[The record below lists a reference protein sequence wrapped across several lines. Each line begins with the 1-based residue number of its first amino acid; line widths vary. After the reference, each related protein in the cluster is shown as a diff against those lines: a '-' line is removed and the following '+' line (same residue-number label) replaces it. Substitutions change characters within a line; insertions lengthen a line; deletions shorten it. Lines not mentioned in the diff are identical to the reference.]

1 MWVNSKQAAEI
12 LGVNNKSVEKAA
24 FRATKSC
31 KKFCTIK
38 CHLCHFTY
46 TDGIGRGGKTL
57 QIWIDDDLINNKNSE
72 ISPAGAFA
80 LTDSKNVK
88 AAASGITESARRLNF
103 TQGEDD
109 GKGLCHRANHRG
121 DQAQGGK
128 LDGLRQ
134 GVCDAFGGREKE
146 QKANANMLGN
156 NRLVTRD
163 RKGNKGVIGGNNA
176 MDASD
181 SVDIW
186 SGNGGDFGAGF
197 ANAGDRRDQEQTQIN
212 QNERIN
218 DGYEHR
224 DIGADV
230 YDTCAGSETNRS
242 PLPLWQINEQGE
254 ASAYIKAHAGDGLH
268 QCEGNPVY
276 QLRFQARSES
286 QRGAE
291 RGAVKGV
298 GDEDNHSSEK
308 RQSQDEAQNERGRA
322 SMRERIYADKRLCAS
337 DGGSLVHG
345 PETHYQHNTP
355 LPQIYETRGESET
368 QKAGDRGSYAEL
380 NLSGAGETNSPATL
394 CLPQA
399 KTDAQIRVELSK
411 TRKGLEAQQKEM
423 ILKEYARAKAKGVKV
438 VQFIEYINN
447 HRMYSVNLTQNKLFA
462 WQRAYEAEGIEG
474 LVDGRTS
481 HKENQIEAY
490 GLEDKFI
497 ELIFASNK
505 RIDAAAICQKLNEY
519 LAVKDA
525 LDVDLLANTY
535 AKRKTPITVS
545 AVRRRIKKWQN
556 DNPLADVVR
565 RHGVDKARGMKQP
578 AIGDMNW
585 NITSINQVVEIDA
598 TSLDMICINTTL
610 AKMLGMSEDE
620 AKKLQKRFCIISIID
635 VYSHVRVYQIC
646 ESENSLA
653 VQRCLAKYILRYGK
667 PAVIRGDNGKAF
679 LSGAVQ
685 SAVIELG
692 IEYHA
697 VTPYS
702 GWKKPF
708 VERNFGVLQSN
719 FTAALAGYIG
729 SCVAERVGLEGLY
742 GKADKRAKKGEKTR
756 LENLMSLEE
765 VTALLD
771 MYAEGTINNTA
782 FGKDKKLP
790 RELYDEKVEEA
801 VYMHEY
807 EVMALIGGI
816 KTVKGGNKK
825 GIQYLGDTYVFSGL
839 FRYSQISFSINL
851 NNISQLF
858 VFNENRDF
866 IGMAVNNKEGVTKEQ
881 AKAEVKLF
889 EKELREAQKRVEKA
903 RVAMSKDKVGVIKVS
918 YEHLPRA
925 KYPMPKAANNAVGEM
940 IKTQAE
946 KAANLMRNG
955 QISDAM
961 LQNAAKPKKKKRS
974 GGYVEN
980 MMRKRA

>member
-24 FRATKSC
+24 FRATKSY

-57 QIWIDDDLINNKNSE
+57 QIWIDDDLINDKNSE
-72 ISPAGAFA
+72 ISRA
-80 LTDSKNVK
+80 DK
-88 AAASGITESARRLNF
+88 ASAVNLVNTASVRPLNF
-103 TQGEDD
+103 TNGESD
-109 GKGLCHRANHRG
+109 GDIYA
-121 DQAQGGK
+121 DTK
-128 LDGLRQ
+128 LDAR
-134 GVCDAFGGREKE
+134 
-146 QKANANMLGN
+146 
-156 NRLVTRD
+156 
-163 RKGNKGVIGGNNA
+163 
-176 MDASD
+176 D
-181 SVDIW
+181 SVDIRGRN
-186 SGNGGDFGAGF
+186 SGVFGGGLANTGA
-197 ANAGDRRDQEQTQIN
+197 RRDQEQTQIN

-218 DGYEHR
+218 DG
-224 DIGADV
+224 DIPRVASTDA

-268 QCEGNPVY
+268 QCEGNPVHE
-276 QLRFQARSES
+276 LRFQTGSES
-286 QRGAE
+286 QRGPN
-291 RGAVKGV
+291 GIAVK
-298 GDEDNHSSEK
+298 
-308 RQSQDEAQNERGRA
+308 DEAIECEVVEQ
-322 SMRERIYADKRLCAS
+322 
-337 DGGSLVHG
+337 GG
-345 PETHYQHNTP
+345 
-355 LPQIYETRGESET
+355 
-368 QKAGDRGSYAEL
+368 L
-380 NLSGAGETNSPATL
+380 NLGGVNAANLPATL
-394 CLPQA
+394 CLPQT

-411 TRKGLEAQQKEM
+411 TKKGLEAQQKEM
-423 ILKEYARAKAKGVKV
+423 ILKEYARAKSKGVKV
-438 VQFIEYINN
+438 VQFIEYINSN
-447 HRMYSVNLTQNKLFA
+447 RMYCINLTQNKLFA
-462 WQRAYEAEGIEG
+462 WQRVYEAEGIEG

-610 AKMLGMSEDE
+610 AKMLGMSEDD

-635 VYSHVRVYQIC
+635 VYSHVRVYQMC

-685 SAVIELG
+685 SAVTELG

-790 RELYDEKVEEA
+790 RELYDEKAEEA

-807 EVMALIGGI
+807 EVMALVGGI

-851 NNISQLF
+851 NNTSQLF
-858 VFNENRDF
+858 VFNEKRDF

-961 LQNAAKPKKKKRS
+961 LQNVAKPKREKRS

>member
-1 MWVNSKQAAEI
+1 MWVNSKQAAEFLRVKYETI
-12 LGVNNKSVEKAA
+12 KKTTQRAEKAG
-24 FRATKSC
+24 
-31 KKFCTIK
+31 KKFCTINGQN
-38 CHLCHFTY
+38 CLFSRIN
-46 TDGIGRGGKTL
+46 GNVGGAAGKTL
-57 QIWIDDDLINNKNSE
+57 QIWIDDDLINDKNSE
-72 ISPAGAFA
+72 ISQAG
-80 LTDSKNVK
+80 K
-88 AAASGITESARRLNF
+88 ASRVSWENDACARLLNF
-103 TQGEDD
+103 TNAESD
-109 GKGLCHRANHRG
+109 GDIYA
-121 DQAQGGK
+121 DTK
-128 LDGLRQ
+128 LDAR
-134 GVCDAFGGREKE
+134 
-146 QKANANMLGN
+146 
-156 NRLVTRD
+156 
-163 RKGNKGVIGGNNA
+163 
-176 MDASD
+176 D
-181 SVDIW
+181 SVDIRGRN
-186 SGNGGDFGAGF
+186 SGVFGAGF
-197 ANAGDRRDQEQTQIN
+197 ANTGDRRDQKQTQIS
-212 QNERIN
+212 QNERMN
-218 DGYEHR
+218 DG
-224 DIGADV
+224 DIPRVASADV

-242 PLPLWQINEQGE
+242 PLPLWQINERGE
-254 ASAYIKAHAGDGLH
+254 AKAYSDAYAGDGLH
-268 QCEGNPVY
+268 QCEGNPVHD
-276 QLRFQARSES
+276 LRFQAWSES
-286 QRGAE
+286 QRGAN
-291 RGAVKGV
+291 GIAVK
-298 GDEDNHSSEK
+298 
-308 RQSQDEAQNERGRA
+308 DEAVEC
-322 SMRERIYADKRLCAS
+322 EVVES
-337 DGGSLVHG
+337 DG
-345 PETHYQHNTP
+345 
-355 LPQIYETRGESET
+355 
-368 QKAGDRGSYAEL
+368 L
-380 NLSGAGETNSPATL
+380 NLSASSAANLPATL
-394 CLPQA
+394 CLPQT

-411 TRKGLEAQQKEM
+411 TKKGLEAQQKEM
-423 ILKEYARAKAKGVKV
+423 ILKEYARAKSKGVKV
-438 VQFIEYINN
+438 AQFIEYINN

-462 WQRAYEAEGIEG
+462 WQRAYETEGIEG
-474 LVDGRTS
+474 LVDGRAS
-481 HKENQIEAY
+481 RKQSLIEAY
-490 GLEDKFI
+490 GLEDKFN
-497 ELIFASNK
+497 ELILASNK

-545 AVRRRIKKWQN
+545 AVYRYVQKWRN

-610 AKMLGMSEDE
+610 AKMLGMSEDD

-635 VYSHVRVYQIC
+635 VYSHVRVYQMC

-685 SAVIELG
+685 SAVRELG

-742 GKADKRAKKGEKTR
+742 GKADKRVKKGEKTR

-765 VTALLD
+765 VTTLLD

-807 EVMALIGGI
+807 EVMALVGGI

-851 NNISQLF
+851 NNTSQLF
-858 VFNENRDF
+858 VFNEKRDF

-961 LQNAAKPKKKKRS
+961 IQNAAKPKREKRS

>member
-12 LGVNNKSVEKAA
+12 LGVTDRAIQKSVLK
-24 FRATKSC
+24 FNSQN
-31 KKFCTIK
+31 KKFCVVKSNI
-38 CHLCHFTY
+38 LNFTY

-57 QIWIDDDLINNKNSE
+57 QIWIDDDLINDKNGE
-72 ISPAGAFA
+72 ISQAG
-80 LTDSKNVK
+80 K
-88 AAASGITESARRLNF
+88 ASAENLVNTASVRPLNF
-103 TQGEDD
+103 TSS
-109 GKGLCHRANHRG
+109 K
-121 DQAQGGK
+121 
-128 LDGLRQ
+128 
-134 GVCDAFGGREKE
+134 
-146 QKANANMLGN
+146 
-156 NRLVTRD
+156 
-163 RKGNKGVIGGNNA
+163 
-176 MDASD
+176 
-181 SVDIW
+181 
-186 SGNGGDFGAGF
+186 
-197 ANAGDRRDQEQTQIN
+197 
-212 QNERIN
+212 RIN
-218 DGYEHR
+218 DGYEHKTAGYGTNGGEYNG
-224 DIGADV
+224 I
-230 YDTCAGSETNRS
+230 DTRGNGGRTSDGRNQRS
-242 PLPLWQINEQGE
+242 DASDSSYAKDDEQGE
-254 ASAYIKAHAGDGLH
+254 AKAYSDAYARDGVYECANNEQRGLRLQAGG
-268 QCEGNPVY
+268 
-276 QLRFQARSES
+276 ES
-286 QRGAE
+286 Q
-291 RGAVKGV
+291 GV
-298 GDEDNHSSEK
+298 ANGIALK
-308 RQSQDEAQNERGRA
+308 DEAVEC
-322 SMRERIYADKRLCAS
+322 EVIE
-337 DGGSLVHG
+337 DGMG
-345 PETHYQHNTP
+345 T
-355 LPQIYETRGESET
+355 
-368 QKAGDRGSYAEL
+368 
-380 NLSGAGETNSPATL
+380 NLSGAGGVNLPATL

-411 TRKGLEAQQKEM
+411 TKKGLEAQQKEM

-438 VQFIEYINN
+438 VQFIEYINSN
-447 HRMYSVNLTQNKLFA
+447 RMYCINLTQNKLFA

-497 ELIFASNK
+497 ELILASNK

-610 AKMLGMSEDE
+610 AKMLGMSEDD

-635 VYSHVRVYQIC
+635 VYSHVRVYQMC

-653 VQRCLAKYILRYGK
+653 VQRCLAKYIIRYGK

-685 SAVIELG
+685 SAVRELG

-807 EVMALIGGI
+807 EVMALVGGI

-839 FRYSQISFSINL
+839 FRYSQISFSVNL
-851 NNISQLF
+851 NNTSQLF
-858 VFNENRDF
+858 VFNEKRDF

-961 LQNAAKPKKKKRS
+961 LQNAAKPKKEKRS

>member
-12 LGVNNKSVEKAA
+12 LGVKYDALAKSVKRAEK
-24 FRATKSC
+24 TG

-38 CHLCHFTY
+38 PNILGFSY
-46 TDGIGRGGKTL
+46 TDGVGRGGKTL
-57 QIWIDDDLINNKNSE
+57 QIWIDDDLINDKNSE
-72 ISPAGAFA
+72 ISRA
-80 LTDSKNVK
+80 DK
-88 AAASGITESARRLNF
+88 ASAVNLVNTAVRPLNF
-103 TQGEDD
+103 TSS
-109 GKGLCHRANHRG
+109 K
-121 DQAQGGK
+121 
-128 LDGLRQ
+128 
-134 GVCDAFGGREKE
+134 
-146 QKANANMLGN
+146 
-156 NRLVTRD
+156 
-163 RKGNKGVIGGNNA
+163 
-176 MDASD
+176 
-181 SVDIW
+181 
-186 SGNGGDFGAGF
+186 
-197 ANAGDRRDQEQTQIN
+197 
-212 QNERIN
+212 RIN
-218 DGYEHR
+218 DGYEHKTVGYGTNVGEYNG
-224 DIGADV
+224 I
-230 YDTCAGSETNRS
+230 DTRGNGGRTSDGRNQRS
-242 PLPLWQINEQGE
+242 DASDSSYEQDDERGE
-254 ASAYIKAHAGDGLH
+254 AKAYSDAYAGDGIYECQDNWQRGLW
-268 QCEGNPVY
+268 
-276 QLRFQARSES
+276 LQARSEN
-286 QRGAE
+286 QGVAN
-291 RGAVKGV
+291 GIAVK
-298 GDEDNHSSEK
+298 
-308 RQSQDEAQNERGRA
+308 DEAVEC
-322 SMRERIYADKRLCAS
+322 EVIE
-337 DGGSLVHG
+337 DGMG
-345 PETHYQHNTP
+345 T
-355 LPQIYETRGESET
+355 
-368 QKAGDRGSYAEL
+368 
-380 NLSGAGETNSPATL
+380 NLSGAGGVNLPATL

-399 KTDAQIRVELSK
+399 KTDAQIRIELSK
-411 TRKGLEAQQKEM
+411 TKKGLEAQQKEM

-481 HKENQIEAY
+481 HKEKQIEAY

-610 AKMLGMSEDE
+610 AKMLGMSEDD

-635 VYSHVRVYQIC
+635 VYSHVRVYQMC

-685 SAVIELG
+685 SAVTELG

-742 GKADKRAKKGEKTR
+742 GKADKRVKKGEKTR

-807 EVMALIGGI
+807 EVMALVGGI

-851 NNISQLF
+851 NNTSQLF

-925 KYPMPKAANNAVGEM
+925 KYPMPRAANNAVGEM

-961 LQNAAKPKKKKRS
+961 LQNAVKPKREKRS

>member
-12 LGVNNKSVEKAA
+12 LSVNNKSVEKAA

-57 QIWIDDDLINNKNSE
+57 QIWIDDDLINDKNSE

-109 GKGLCHRANHRG
+109 GRGLCHRANHRG
-121 DQAQGGK
+121 DQTQGGK
-128 LDGLRQ
+128 LNGVCE
-134 GVCDAFGGREKE
+134 GVCDAFGRREKE
-146 QKANANMLGN
+146 QKANANMLEN
-156 NRLVTRD
+156 NRLVARD
-163 RKGNKGVIGGNNA
+163 RKDNKGVIGGNNA

-181 SVDIW
+181 SVDIRG
-186 SGNGGDFGAGF
+186 GNGGVFGLGF
-197 ANAGDRRDQEQTQIN
+197 AHTSSGRHQEQTQIN

-218 DGYEHR
+218 DANRGDGRNQRSGDASDSSYEQ
-224 DIGADV
+224 
-230 YDTCAGSETNRS
+230 YY
-242 PLPLWQINEQGE
+242 EQGE
-254 ASAYIKAHAGDGLH
+254 ARAYSGTDETDGVY
-268 QCEGNPVY
+268 QREGNDSRGV
-276 QLRFQARSES
+276 RVSHRGES
-286 QRGAE
+286 QRGAN
-291 RGAVKGV
+291 GIAVK
-298 GDEDNHSSEK
+298 
-308 RQSQDEAQNERGRA
+308 DEAIECEAVEQ
-322 SMRERIYADKRLCAS
+322 
-337 DGGSLVHG
+337 GG
-345 PETHYQHNTP
+345 
-355 LPQIYETRGESET
+355 
-368 QKAGDRGSYAEL
+368 L
-380 NLSGAGETNSPATL
+380 NLGGAGGVNLPATL

-411 TRKGLEAQQKEM
+411 TKKGLEAQQKEM
-423 ILKEYARAKAKGVKV
+423 ILKEYARAKSKGVKV
-438 VQFIEYINN
+438 AQFIEYINSN
-447 HRMYSVNLTQNKLFA
+447 RMYCINLTQNKLFA
-462 WQRAYEAEGIEG
+462 WQRAYETEGIEG
-474 LVDGRTS
+474 LVDGRAS
-481 HKENQIEAY
+481 RKQSQIEAY

-497 ELIFASNK
+497 ELIYASNK
-505 RIDAAAICQKLNEY
+505 RIDAAAICQKLNEH

-545 AVRRRIKKWQN
+545 AVYRYVQKWRN

-610 AKMLGMSEDE
+610 AKMLGMSEDD

-635 VYSHVRVYQIC
+635 VYSHVRVYQMC

-685 SAVIELG
+685 SAVRELG

-790 RELYDEKVEEA
+790 RELYDEKAKEA

-807 EVMALIGGI
+807 EVMALVGGI

-858 VFNENRDF
+858 VFNEKREF

-961 LQNAAKPKKKKRS
+961 LQNAAKPKKEKRS

>member
-12 LGVNNKSVEKAA
+12 LGVKYDALAKSVKRAEK
-24 FRATKSC
+24 TG

-38 CHLCHFTY
+38 PNILGFSY

-57 QIWIDDDLINNKNSE
+57 QIWIDDDLINDKNSE
-72 ISPAGAFA
+72 ISRA
-80 LTDSKNVK
+80 DK
-88 AAASGITESARRLNF
+88 ASAENLVNTAVRPLNF
-103 TQGEDD
+103 TNGESD
-109 GKGLCHRANHRG
+109 GDIYANTR
-121 DQAQGGK
+121 
-128 LDGLRQ
+128 LDAR
-134 GVCDAFGGREKE
+134 
-146 QKANANMLGN
+146 
-156 NRLVTRD
+156 
-163 RKGNKGVIGGNNA
+163 
-176 MDASD
+176 D
-181 SVDIW
+181 SVDIRG
-186 SGNGGDFGAGF
+186 GNGGVFGGGLASSG
-197 ANAGDRRDQEQTQIN
+197 ARRDQEQTQIN
-212 QNERIN
+212 SNQRTN
-218 DGYEHR
+218 DGYEHKTASYGT
-224 DIGADV
+224 DGGEYNGI
-230 YDTCAGSETNRS
+230 DTRGNGGRASDGRNQKSDASDSSYAKDDER
-242 PLPLWQINEQGE
+242 GE
-254 ASAYIKAHAGDGLH
+254 AKAYSDAYAGDG
-268 QCEGNPVY
+268 VY
-276 QLRFQARSES
+276 ECQDNRQRGLRLQARSQECP
-286 QRGAE
+286 GYDC
-291 RGAVKGV
+291 GAVKGV
-298 GDEDNHSSEK
+298 GDEDTNGSQRGQIL
-308 RQSQDEAQNERGRA
+308 RQGQMLTDGR
-322 SMRERIYADKRLCAS
+322 EGGQWVFGGERLCECAS
-337 DGGSLVHG
+337 HSMEYGYVRSSRTSSFPARAFAQEEENGRRAPVLDGNKEVVECEVIEDGMG
-345 PETHYQHNTP
+345 T
-355 LPQIYETRGESET
+355 
-368 QKAGDRGSYAEL
+368 
-380 NLSGAGETNSPATL
+380 NLSGAGEANLPATL
-394 CLPQA
+394 CLPQT

-411 TRKGLEAQQKEM
+411 TKKGLEAQQKEM

-438 VQFIEYINN
+438 AQFIEYINSN
-447 HRMYSVNLTQNKLFA
+447 RMYCINLTQNKLFA
-462 WQRAYEAEGIEG
+462 WQRVYEAEGIEG
-474 LVDGRTS
+474 LVDGRAS
-481 HKENQIEAY
+481 HKQSQIEAY
-490 GLEDKFI
+490 EVEDKLI
-497 ELIFASNK
+497 ELIYASNK
-505 RIDAAAICQKLNEY
+505 RIDAASICQKLNEY

-545 AVRRRIKKWQN
+545 AVYRYVQKWRI
-556 DNPLADVVR
+556 DNPVADAVR

-578 AIGDMNW
+578 AIGDMSW

-635 VYSHVRVYQIC
+635 VYSHVRVYQMC

-679 LSGAVQ
+679 LSDAVQ
-685 SAVIELG
+685 SAVRELG

-782 FGKDKKLP
+782 FGKNKKLP
-790 RELYDEKVEEA
+790 RELYDEKAEEA

-807 EVMALIGGI
+807 EVMALVGGI

-858 VFNENRDF
+858 VFNEKREF
-866 IGMAVNNKEGVTKEQ
+866 VGMAVSSKEGVTKEQ

-889 EKELREAQKRVEKA
+889 EKELRDAQKRVEKA
-903 RVAMSKDKVGVIKVS
+903 RVAMSKDKVGAIKVS

-925 KYPMPKAANNAVGEM
+925 KYPMPRAANNAVGEM

-946 KAANLMRNG
+946 KAANLIRNG

-961 LQNAAKPKKKKRS
+961 IQNASKPKKEKRS

>member
-12 LGVNNKSVEKAA
+12 LGVTDRAIQKSVLK
-24 FRATKSC
+24 FNSQN
-31 KKFCTIK
+31 KKFCVVKSNI
-38 CHLCHFTY
+38 LNFTY

-57 QIWIDDDLINNKNSE
+57 QIWIDDDLINDKSSE
-72 ISPAGAFA
+72 ISQVG
-80 LTDSKNVK
+80 K
-88 AAASGITESARRLNF
+88 ASRVNWENDARARLLNF
-103 TQGEDD
+103 TNGESD
-109 GKGLCHRANHRG
+109 G
-121 DQAQGGK
+121 DTK
-128 LDGLRQ
+128 LDAR
-134 GVCDAFGGREKE
+134 
-146 QKANANMLGN
+146 
-156 NRLVTRD
+156 
-163 RKGNKGVIGGNNA
+163 
-176 MDASD
+176 D
-181 SVDIW
+181 SVDIRG
-186 SGNGGDFGAGF
+186 GNGGVFGAGF
-197 ANAGDRRDQEQTQIN
+197 ANTGDRRDQKQTQIK
-212 QNERIN
+212 QNKRIN
-218 DGYEHR
+218 DGYEHKTAGYGT
-224 DIGADV
+224 DGGEYNGI
-230 YDTCAGSETNRS
+230 DTRGNGGRASDGRNQRSGDASDSSYAKDDERAEARTYSRAYETNGVYECQSDEQRG
-242 PLPLWQINEQGE
+242 LWLQSG
-254 ASAYIKAHAGDGLH
+254 G
-268 QCEGNPVY
+268 
-276 QLRFQARSES
+276 ES
-286 QRGAE
+286 QRGAN
-291 RGAVKGV
+291 GIALK
-298 GDEDNHSSEK
+298 
-308 RQSQDEAQNERGRA
+308 DEAVEC
-322 SMRERIYADKRLCAS
+322 EVIE
-337 DGGSLVHG
+337 DGMG
-345 PETHYQHNTP
+345 T
-355 LPQIYETRGESET
+355 
-368 QKAGDRGSYAEL
+368 
-380 NLSGAGETNSPATL
+380 NLSGAGGVNLPATL

-411 TRKGLEAQQKEM
+411 TKKGLEAQQKEM

-438 VQFIEYINN
+438 AQFIEYINSN
-447 HRMYSVNLTQNKLFA
+447 RMYCINLTQNKLFA

-490 GLEDKFI
+490 ELEDKFI
-497 ELIFASNK
+497 ELILASNK

-610 AKMLGMSEDE
+610 AKMLGMSEDD

-635 VYSHVRVYQIC
+635 VYSHVRVYQMC

-685 SAVIELG
+685 SAVRELG

-742 GKADKRAKKGEKTR
+742 GKADKRVKKGEKTR

-807 EVMALIGGI
+807 EVMALVGGI

-839 FRYSQISFSINL
+839 FRYSQISFSVNL
-851 NNISQLF
+851 NNTSQLF

-925 KYPMPKAANNAVGEM
+925 KYPMPRAANNAVGEM

-961 LQNAAKPKKKKRS
+961 LQNAAKPKREKRS

>member
-24 FRATKSC
+24 FRSKNAG

-38 CHLCHFTY
+38 SHICYFEY
-46 TDGIGRGGKTL
+46 IDGNRGGAAGKTL
-57 QIWIDDDLINNKNSE
+57 QIWIDDDLINDKNSE
-72 ISPAGAFA
+72 ISRAG
-80 LTDSKNVK
+80 K
-88 AAASGITESARRLNF
+88 ESRVSWENDACARLLNF
-103 TQGEDD
+103 TNAESDAD
-109 GKGLCHRANHRG
+109 IYA
-121 DQAQGGK
+121 DTK
-128 LDGLRQ
+128 LDARG
-134 GVCDAFGGREKE
+134 
-146 QKANANMLGN
+146 
-156 NRLVTRD
+156 
-163 RKGNKGVIGGNNA
+163 
-176 MDASD
+176 

-186 SGNGGDFGAGF
+186 SGNGGVFGAGF
-197 ANAGDRRDQEQTQIN
+197 AHTGDRRDQEQTQIN
-212 QNERIN
+212 QKNERIN
-218 DGYEHR
+218 DA
-224 DIGADV
+224 DIPRVASADV
-230 YDTCAGSETNRS
+230 YDTCAGSETNRP
-242 PLPLWQINEQGE
+242 PLPLWQINERGE
-254 ASAYIKAHAGDGLH
+254 AKAYSDAYAGDGLH
-268 QCEGNPVY
+268 QCEGNPVHD
-276 QLRFQARSES
+276 LRFQAWSES
-286 QRGAE
+286 QRGAN
-291 RGAVKGV
+291 GIAVK
-298 GDEDNHSSEK
+298 
-308 RQSQDEAQNERGRA
+308 DEAIECEVAEQ
-322 SMRERIYADKRLCAS
+322 
-337 DGGSLVHG
+337 GG
-345 PETHYQHNTP
+345 
-355 LPQIYETRGESET
+355 
-368 QKAGDRGSYAEL
+368 L
-380 NLSGAGETNSPATL
+380 NLSSAGAANLPATL
-394 CLPQA
+394 CLPQT

-411 TRKGLEAQQKEM
+411 TKKGLEAQQKEM

-490 GLEDKFI
+490 ELEDKFI
-497 ELIFASNK
+497 ELILASNK

-535 AKRKTPITVS
+535 AKRKTPVTVS

-610 AKMLGMSEDE
+610 AKMLGMSEDD

-635 VYSHVRVYQIC
+635 VYSHVRVYQMC

-685 SAVIELG
+685 SAVRELG

-742 GKADKRAKKGEKTR
+742 GKADKRVKKGEKTR

-807 EVMALIGGI
+807 EVMALVGGI

-851 NNISQLF
+851 NNTSQLF
-858 VFNENRDF
+858 VFNEKRDF

-925 KYPMPKAANNAVGEM
+925 KYPMPRAANNAVGEM

-961 LQNAAKPKKKKRS
+961 LQNASKPKREKRS

>member
-1 MWVNSKQAAEI
+1 MWVNSKRAAEI
-12 LGVNNKSVEKAA
+12 LGVSNKSVEKAA
-24 FRATKSC
+24 CRSKKSE

-38 CHLCHFTY
+38 SHICYFEY
-46 TDGIGRGGKTL
+46 IDGNRGGASGKTL
-57 QIWIDDDLINNKNSE
+57 QIWIDDDLINSKNSE
-72 ISPAGAFA
+72 ISPADVSA
-80 LTDSKNVK
+80 LVDSEGVK
-88 AAASGITESARRLNF
+88 AAGRATESVGRSNF
-103 TQGEDD
+103 TNGESD
-109 GKGLCHRANHRG
+109 G
-121 DQAQGGK
+121 DTK
-128 LDGLRQ
+128 LDAR
-134 GVCDAFGGREKE
+134 
-146 QKANANMLGN
+146 
-156 NRLVTRD
+156 
-163 RKGNKGVIGGNNA
+163 
-176 MDASD
+176 D
-181 SVDIW
+181 SVDIRG
-186 SGNGGDFGAGF
+186 GNGGVFGAGF
-197 ANAGDRRDQEQTQIN
+197 ANTGDRRDQKQTQIS
-212 QNERIN
+212 QNERMN
-218 DGYEHR
+218 DG
-224 DIGADV
+224 DIPRATSTDV
-230 YDTCAGSETNRS
+230 YDTCAGSETSRS

-268 QCEGNPVY
+268 QCEGNPVHE
-276 QLRFQARSES
+276 LRFQAWSES

-298 GDEDNHSSEK
+298 SDEGNHSSEK
-308 RQSQDEAQNERGRA
+308 KQSQDEAQDERGGAR
-322 SMRERIYADKRLCAS
+322 MRERIYADKRLCAS
-337 DGGSLVHG
+337 NGRGLVHG
-345 PETHYQHNTP
+345 RATHYQHNTP
-355 LPQIYETRGESET
+355 LPQIYEARGEGEKT
-368 QKAGDRGSYAEL
+368 KDVYRNGDAGL
-380 NLSGAGETNSPATL
+380 NLGGVPALCDNIVECEVIEQGGLNLPATL
-394 CLPQA
+394 CLPQT

-411 TRKGLEAQQKEM
+411 TKKGLEAQQKEM
-423 ILKEYARAKAKGVKV
+423 ILKEYARAKSKGVKV

-481 HKENQIEAY
+481 RKQNQIEAY
-490 GLEDKFI
+490 ELEDKFI
-497 ELIFASNK
+497 ELILASNK

-610 AKMLGMSEDE
+610 AKMLGMSEDD

-635 VYSHVRVYQIC
+635 VYSHVRVYQMC

-807 EVMALIGGI
+807 EVMALVGGI

-851 NNISQLF
+851 NNTSQLF
-858 VFNENRDF
+858 VFNEKRDF

-918 YEHLPRA
+918 YEYLPRA

-961 LQNAAKPKKKKRS
+961 LQNAAKPKKEKRS

>member
-12 LGVNNKSVEKAA
+12 LGVKYDALAKSVKRAEK
-24 FRATKSC
+24 TG

-38 CHLCHFTY
+38 PNILGFSY

-57 QIWIDDDLINNKNSE
+57 QIWIDDDLINSKNSE
-72 ISPAGAFA
+72 ISRA
-80 LTDSKNVK
+80 DK
-88 AAASGITESARRLNF
+88 ASAENLVNTASVRPLNF
-103 TQGEDD
+103 TNGESD
-109 GKGLCHRANHRG
+109 GDIYA
-121 DQAQGGK
+121 DTK
-128 LDGLRQ
+128 LDAR
-134 GVCDAFGGREKE
+134 
-146 QKANANMLGN
+146 
-156 NRLVTRD
+156 
-163 RKGNKGVIGGNNA
+163 
-176 MDASD
+176 D
-181 SVDIW
+181 SVDIRGRN
-186 SGNGGDFGAGF
+186 SGVFGAGF
-197 ANAGDRRDQEQTQIN
+197 ASTGDRRDQEQTQIN
-212 QNERIN
+212 QNERMN
-218 DGYEHR
+218 DG
-224 DIGADV
+224 DIPRVASADA
-230 YDTCAGSETNRS
+230 YDTCADSETNRS

-276 QLRFQARSES
+276 ELRFQTGSESES
-286 QRGAE
+286 QRGAN
-291 RGAVKGV
+291 GIAVK
-298 GDEDNHSSEK
+298 
-308 RQSQDEAQNERGRA
+308 DEAIECEVVEQ
-322 SMRERIYADKRLCAS
+322 
-337 DGGSLVHG
+337 GG
-345 PETHYQHNTP
+345 
-355 LPQIYETRGESET
+355 
-368 QKAGDRGSYAEL
+368 L
-380 NLSGAGETNSPATL
+380 NLSGAGGVNLPATL
-394 CLPQA
+394 CLPQT

-411 TRKGLEAQQKEM
+411 TKKGLEAQQKEM

-438 VQFIEYINN
+438 VQFIEYINSN
-447 HRMYSVNLTQNKLFA
+447 RMYCINLTQNKLFA

-610 AKMLGMSEDE
+610 AKMLGMSEDD

-635 VYSHVRVYQIC
+635 VYSHVRVYQMC

-685 SAVIELG
+685 SAVTELG

-742 GKADKRAKKGEKTR
+742 GKADKRVKKGEKTR

-807 EVMALIGGI
+807 EVMALVGGI

-839 FRYSQISFSINL
+839 FRYSQISFSVNL
-851 NNISQLF
+851 NNTSQLF
-858 VFNENRDF
+858 VFNEKRDF

-961 LQNAAKPKKKKRS
+961 LQNVAKPKREKRS

>member
-24 FRATKSC
+24 FRATKSY

-57 QIWIDDDLINNKNSE
+57 QIWIDDDLINDKNSE
-72 ISPAGAFA
+72 ISQAG
-80 LTDSKNVK
+80 K
-88 AAASGITESARRLNF
+88 ASRVNWENDARARLLNF
-103 TQGEDD
+103 TNGESD
-109 GKGLCHRANHRG
+109 GNT
-121 DQAQGGK
+121 K
-128 LDGLRQ
+128 LDAR
-134 GVCDAFGGREKE
+134 
-146 QKANANMLGN
+146 
-156 NRLVTRD
+156 
-163 RKGNKGVIGGNNA
+163 
-176 MDASD
+176 D
-181 SVDIW
+181 SVDIRG
-186 SGNGGDFGAGF
+186 GNGGVFGAGF
-197 ANAGDRRDQEQTQIN
+197 ANTGDRRDQKQTQIS
-212 QNERIN
+212 QNERMN
-218 DGYEHR
+218 DG
-224 DIGADV
+224 DIPRVASADA

-268 QCEGNPVY
+268 QCEGNPVHE
-276 QLRFQARSES
+276 LRFQTGSES
-286 QRGAE
+286 QRGPN
-291 RGAVKGV
+291 GIAVK
-298 GDEDNHSSEK
+298 
-308 RQSQDEAQNERGRA
+308 DEAIECEVVEQ
-322 SMRERIYADKRLCAS
+322 
-337 DGGSLVHG
+337 GG
-345 PETHYQHNTP
+345 
-355 LPQIYETRGESET
+355 
-368 QKAGDRGSYAEL
+368 L
-380 NLSGAGETNSPATL
+380 NLGGVNAANLPATL
-394 CLPQA
+394 CLPQT

-411 TRKGLEAQQKEM
+411 TKKGLEAQQKEM
-423 ILKEYARAKAKGVKV
+423 ILKEYARAKSKGVKV
-438 VQFIEYINN
+438 AQFIEYINSN
-447 HRMYSVNLTQNKLFA
+447 RMYCINLTQNKLFA
-462 WQRAYEAEGIEG
+462 WQRVYETEGIEG
-474 LVDGRTS
+474 LVDGRAS
-481 HKENQIEAY
+481 RKQSQIEAY

-497 ELIFASNK
+497 ELILASNK

-545 AVRRRIKKWQN
+545 AVYRYIQKWRN

-578 AIGDMNW
+578 AIGDINW

-610 AKMLGMSEDE
+610 AKMLGMNEDE

-635 VYSHVRVYQIC
+635 VYSHVRVYQMC

-685 SAVIELG
+685 SAVRELG

-729 SCVAERVGLEGLY
+729 SCVAERIALEGLY

-790 RELYDEKVEEA
+790 RELYDEKAEEA

-807 EVMALIGGI
+807 EVMALVGGI

-858 VFNENRDF
+858 VFNEKREF
-866 IGMAVNNKEGVTKEQ
+866 VGMAVNNKEGVTKEQ

-961 LQNAAKPKKKKRS
+961 LQNAAKPKKEKRS

>member
-57 QIWIDDDLINNKNSE
+57 QIWIDDDLINSKNSE
-72 ISPAGAFA
+72 ISPADAST
-80 LTDSKNVK
+80 LVDSENVK
-88 AAASGITESARRLNF
+88 AAASGITEGVGSLNF
-103 TQGEDD
+103 TQGESN
-109 GKGLCHRANHRG
+109 GST
-121 DQAQGGK
+121 K
-128 LDGLRQ
+128 LD
-134 GVCDAFGGREKE
+134 A
-146 QKANANMLGN
+146 
-156 NRLVTRD
+156 
-163 RKGNKGVIGGNNA
+163 
-176 MDASD
+176 
-181 SVDIW
+181 
-186 SGNGGDFGAGF
+186 SGNISIWGRDGSVFGDGFTGAG
-197 ANAGDRRDQEQTQIN
+197 NRRDQEQAQIN

-218 DGYEHR
+218 NGNKHR
-224 DIGADV
+224 ATSTDANDAYSGI
-230 YDTCAGSETNRS
+230 ETNRS
-242 PLPLWQINEQGE
+242 QLSLRQINEQGE
-254 ASAYIKAHAGDGLH
+254 ASTYSDALAGDGLH
-268 QCEGNPVY
+268 QCEGNAIHE
-276 QLRFQARSES
+276 LRLQAGSES
-286 QRGAE
+286 QRGAN
-291 RGAVKGV
+291 GIVIK
-298 GDEDNHSSEK
+298 
-308 RQSQDEAQNERGRA
+308 DEAIECEVVE
-322 SMRERIYADKRLCAS
+322 S
-337 DGGSLVHG
+337 GG
-345 PETHYQHNTP
+345 
-355 LPQIYETRGESET
+355 
-368 QKAGDRGSYAEL
+368 L
-380 NLSGAGETNSPATL
+380 NLGGANAANLPATL
-394 CLPQA
+394 CLPQT

-411 TRKGLEAQQKEM
+411 TKKGLEAQQKEM

-438 VQFIEYINN
+438 VQFIEYINSN
-447 HRMYSVNLTQNKLFA
+447 RMYCINLTQNKLFA
-462 WQRAYEAEGIEG
+462 WQRVYEAEGIEG

-497 ELIFASNK
+497 ELILASNK

-610 AKMLGMSEDE
+610 AKMLGMSEDD

-635 VYSHVRVYQIC
+635 VYSHVRVYQMC

-742 GKADKRAKKGEKTR
+742 GKADKKAKKGEKTR

-851 NNISQLF
+851 NNTSQLF

-925 KYPMPKAANNAVGEM
+925 KYPMPRAANNAVGEM

>member
-1 MWVNSKQAAEI
+1 MWINSKQAAEI

-72 ISPAGAFA
+72 ISQAG
-80 LTDSKNVK
+80 K
-88 AAASGITESARRLNF
+88 ASRVNWENDARARLLNF
-103 TQGEDD
+103 TNGEND
-109 GKGLCHRANHRG
+109 G
-121 DQAQGGK
+121 DTK
-128 LDGLRQ
+128 LDAR
-134 GVCDAFGGREKE
+134 
-146 QKANANMLGN
+146 
-156 NRLVTRD
+156 
-163 RKGNKGVIGGNNA
+163 
-176 MDASD
+176 D

-186 SGNGGDFGAGF
+186 SGNGGVFGAGF
-197 ANAGDRRDQEQTQIN
+197 ANTGDRRDQKQTQIK
-212 QNERIN
+212 QNERMN
-218 DGYEHR
+218 DG
-224 DIGADV
+224 DIPRVASADA
-230 YDTCAGSETNRS
+230 YDTCADSETNRS

-276 QLRFQARSES
+276 ELRFQTGSESES
-286 QRGAE
+286 QRGAN
-291 RGAVKGV
+291 GIAVK
-298 GDEDNHSSEK
+298 DETIECEVVE
-308 RQSQDEAQNERGRA
+308 Q
-322 SMRERIYADKRLCAS
+322 
-337 DGGSLVHG
+337 GG
-345 PETHYQHNTP
+345 
-355 LPQIYETRGESET
+355 
-368 QKAGDRGSYAEL
+368 L
-380 NLSGAGETNSPATL
+380 NLGGAGGVNLPATL
-394 CLPQA
+394 CLPQT

-411 TRKGLEAQQKEM
+411 TKKGLEAQQKEM
-423 ILKEYARAKAKGVKV
+423 ILKEYARAKSKGVKV
-438 VQFIEYINN
+438 AQFIEYINN

-462 WQRAYEAEGIEG
+462 WQRAYETEGIEG
-474 LVDGRTS
+474 LVDGRAS
-481 HKENQIEAY
+481 RKQSQIEAY

-497 ELIFASNK
+497 ELILASNK

-545 AVRRRIKKWQN
+545 AVYRYVQKWRN

-610 AKMLGMSEDE
+610 AKMLGMSEDD

-635 VYSHVRVYQIC
+635 VYSHVRVYQMC

-653 VQRCLAKYILRYGK
+653 VQRCLAKYIIRYGK

-685 SAVIELG
+685 SAVRELG

-742 GKADKRAKKGEKTR
+742 GKADKRVKKGEKTR

-807 EVMALIGGI
+807 EVMALVGGI

-851 NNISQLF
+851 NNTSQLF

-925 KYPMPKAANNAVGEM
+925 KYPMPRAANNAVGEM

-961 LQNAAKPKKKKRS
+961 LQNVAKPKREKRS

>member
-12 LGVNNKSVEKAA
+12 LGVKYETIKKATQRAEKSG
-24 FRATKSC
+24 
-31 KKFCTIK
+31 KKFCSIG
-38 CHLCHFTY
+38 CNISHFNY

-57 QIWIDDDLINNKNSE
+57 QIWIDDDLINDKSSE
-72 ISPAGAFA
+72 ISQAG
-80 LTDSKNVK
+80 K
-88 AAASGITESARRLNF
+88 ASRVSWENDARARLLNF
-103 TQGEDD
+103 TNGEND
-109 GKGLCHRANHRG
+109 G
-121 DQAQGGK
+121 DTK
-128 LDGLRQ
+128 LDAR
-134 GVCDAFGGREKE
+134 
-146 QKANANMLGN
+146 
-156 NRLVTRD
+156 
-163 RKGNKGVIGGNNA
+163 
-176 MDASD
+176 D

-186 SGNGGDFGAGF
+186 SGNGGVFGAGF
-197 ANAGDRRDQEQTQIN
+197 ASSGARRDQEQTQIK
-212 QNERIN
+212 QNKRIN
-218 DGYEHR
+218 DGYEHKTAGYGT
-224 DIGADV
+224 DGGEYNGI
-230 YDTCAGSETNRS
+230 DTRGNGGRASDGRNQRS
-242 PLPLWQINEQGE
+242 GDASDSSYAKDDERGE
-254 ASAYIKAHAGDGLH
+254 AKAYSDAYAGDG
-268 QCEGNPVY
+268 VY
-276 QLRFQARSES
+276 ECANNEQRGLWLQSRSES

-291 RGAVKGV
+291 RVAVKGV
-298 GDEDNHSSEK
+298 GDEDTNGSQRGQIL
-308 RQSQDEAQNERGRA
+308 RQGQMLTDGR
-322 SMRERIYADKRLCAS
+322 EGGQWVFGGERLCECAS
-337 DGGSLVHG
+337 HSMEYGHVRSSRTSSFPAGAFAQEEENGRRAPVLDGNKEVVECEVIEDGMG
-345 PETHYQHNTP
+345 T
-355 LPQIYETRGESET
+355 
-368 QKAGDRGSYAEL
+368 
-380 NLSGAGETNSPATL
+380 NLSVADETNLPATL
-394 CLPQA
+394 CLPQT

-411 TRKGLEAQQKEM
+411 TKKGLEAQQKEM
-423 ILKEYARAKAKGVKV
+423 ILKEYARAKSKGVKV
-438 VQFIEYINN
+438 VQFIEYINSN
-447 HRMYSVNLTQNKLFA
+447 RMYCINLTQNKLFA

-497 ELIFASNK
+497 ELILASNK

-610 AKMLGMSEDE
+610 AKMLGMSEDD

-635 VYSHVRVYQIC
+635 VYSHVRVYQMC

-685 SAVIELG
+685 SAVRELG

-742 GKADKRAKKGEKTR
+742 GKADKRVKKGEKTR

-807 EVMALIGGI
+807 EVMALVGGI

-851 NNISQLF
+851 NNTSQLF
-858 VFNENRDF
+858 VFNEKRDF

-925 KYPMPKAANNAVGEM
+925 KYPMPRAANNAVGEM

-961 LQNAAKPKKKKRS
+961 LQNAAKPKKEKRS

>member
-12 LGVNNKSVEKAA
+12 LGVTDRAIQKSVLK
-24 FRATKSC
+24 FNSQN
-31 KKFCTIK
+31 KKFCVVKSNI
-38 CHLCHFTY
+38 LNFTY

-57 QIWIDDDLINNKNSE
+57 QIWIDDDLINDKSSE
-72 ISPAGAFA
+72 ISQVG
-80 LTDSKNVK
+80 K
-88 AAASGITESARRLNF
+88 ASRVNWENDARARLLNF
-103 TQGEDD
+103 TNGESD
-109 GKGLCHRANHRG
+109 G
-121 DQAQGGK
+121 DTK
-128 LDGLRQ
+128 LDAR
-134 GVCDAFGGREKE
+134 
-146 QKANANMLGN
+146 
-156 NRLVTRD
+156 
-163 RKGNKGVIGGNNA
+163 
-176 MDASD
+176 D
-181 SVDIW
+181 SVDIRG
-186 SGNGGDFGAGF
+186 GNGGVFGAGF
-197 ANAGDRRDQEQTQIN
+197 ANTGDRRDQKQTQIK
-212 QNERIN
+212 QNKRIN
-218 DGYEHR
+218 DGYEHKTAGYGT
-224 DIGADV
+224 DGGEYNGI
-230 YDTCAGSETNRS
+230 DTRGNGGRASDGRNQRSGDASDSSYAKDDERAEARTYSRAYETNGVYECQSDEQRG
-242 PLPLWQINEQGE
+242 LWLQSG
-254 ASAYIKAHAGDGLH
+254 G
-268 QCEGNPVY
+268 
-276 QLRFQARSES
+276 ES
-286 QRGAE
+286 QRGAN
-291 RGAVKGV
+291 GIALK
-298 GDEDNHSSEK
+298 
-308 RQSQDEAQNERGRA
+308 DEAVEC
-322 SMRERIYADKRLCAS
+322 EVIE
-337 DGGSLVHG
+337 DGMG
-345 PETHYQHNTP
+345 T
-355 LPQIYETRGESET
+355 
-368 QKAGDRGSYAEL
+368 
-380 NLSGAGETNSPATL
+380 NLSGAGGVNLPATL

-411 TRKGLEAQQKEM
+411 TKKGLEAQQKEM

-438 VQFIEYINN
+438 VQFIEYINSN
-447 HRMYSVNLTQNKLFA
+447 RMYCINLTQNKLFA

-490 GLEDKFI
+490 ELEDKFI
-497 ELIFASNK
+497 ELILASNK

-610 AKMLGMSEDE
+610 AKMLGMSEDD

-635 VYSHVRVYQIC
+635 VYSHVRVYQMC

-685 SAVIELG
+685 SAVRELG

-742 GKADKRAKKGEKTR
+742 GKADKRVKKGEKTR

-807 EVMALIGGI
+807 EVMALVGGI

-839 FRYSQISFSINL
+839 FRYSQISFSVNL
-851 NNISQLF
+851 NNTSQLF

-925 KYPMPKAANNAVGEM
+925 KYPMPRAANNAVGEM

-961 LQNAAKPKKKKRS
+961 LQNAAKPKREKRS

>member
-57 QIWIDDDLINNKNSE
+57 QIWIDDDLINSKNSE
-72 ISPAGAFA
+72 ISPADAST
-80 LTDSKNVK
+80 LVDSENVK
-88 AAASGITESARRLNF
+88 AAASGITEGVGSLNF
-103 TQGEDD
+103 TQGESN
-109 GKGLCHRANHRG
+109 GST
-121 DQAQGGK
+121 K
-128 LDGLRQ
+128 LD
-134 GVCDAFGGREKE
+134 A
-146 QKANANMLGN
+146 
-156 NRLVTRD
+156 
-163 RKGNKGVIGGNNA
+163 
-176 MDASD
+176 
-181 SVDIW
+181 
-186 SGNGGDFGAGF
+186 SGNISIWGRDGSVFGDGFTGAG
-197 ANAGDRRDQEQTQIN
+197 NRRDQEQAQIN

-218 DGYEHR
+218 NGNKHR
-224 DIGADV
+224 ATSTDANDAYSGI
-230 YDTCAGSETNRS
+230 ETNRS
-242 PLPLWQINEQGE
+242 QLSLRQINEQGE
-254 ASAYIKAHAGDGLH
+254 ASTYSDALAGDGLH
-268 QCEGNPVY
+268 QCEGNAIHE
-276 QLRFQARSES
+276 LRLQAGSES
-286 QRGAE
+286 QRGAN
-291 RGAVKGV
+291 GIVIK
-298 GDEDNHSSEK
+298 
-308 RQSQDEAQNERGRA
+308 DEAIECEVVE
-322 SMRERIYADKRLCAS
+322 S
-337 DGGSLVHG
+337 GG
-345 PETHYQHNTP
+345 
-355 LPQIYETRGESET
+355 
-368 QKAGDRGSYAEL
+368 L
-380 NLSGAGETNSPATL
+380 NLGGANAANLPATL
-394 CLPQA
+394 CLPQT

-411 TRKGLEAQQKEM
+411 TKKGLEAQQKEM

-438 VQFIEYINN
+438 VQFIEYINSN
-447 HRMYSVNLTQNKLFA
+447 RMYCINLTQNKLFA
-462 WQRAYEAEGIEG
+462 WQRVYEAEGIEG

-497 ELIFASNK
+497 ELILASNK

-610 AKMLGMSEDE
+610 AKMLGMSEDD

-635 VYSHVRVYQIC
+635 VYSHVRVYQMC

-742 GKADKRAKKGEKTR
+742 GKADKKAKKGEKTR

-807 EVMALIGGI
+807 EVMALVGGI

-851 NNISQLF
+851 NNTSQLF

-918 YEHLPRA
+918 YDHLPRA
-925 KYPMPKAANNAVGEM
+925 KYPMPRAANNAVGEM

-961 LQNAAKPKKKKRS
+961 IQNASKPKKKKRS

>member
-57 QIWIDDDLINNKNSE
+57 QIWIDDDLINSKNSE
-72 ISPAGAFA
+72 ISPADAST
-80 LTDSKNVK
+80 LVDSENVK
-88 AAASGITESARRLNF
+88 AAASGITEGVGSLNF
-103 TQGEDD
+103 TQGESN
-109 GKGLCHRANHRG
+109 GST
-121 DQAQGGK
+121 K
-128 LDGLRQ
+128 LD
-134 GVCDAFGGREKE
+134 A
-146 QKANANMLGN
+146 
-156 NRLVTRD
+156 
-163 RKGNKGVIGGNNA
+163 
-176 MDASD
+176 
-181 SVDIW
+181 
-186 SGNGGDFGAGF
+186 SGNISIWGRDGSVFGDGFTGAG
-197 ANAGDRRDQEQTQIN
+197 NRRDQEQAQIN

-218 DGYEHR
+218 NGNKHR
-224 DIGADV
+224 ATNTDANDAYSGI
-230 YDTCAGSETNRS
+230 ETNRS
-242 PLPLWQINEQGE
+242 QLSLRQINEQGE
-254 ASAYIKAHAGDGLH
+254 ASTYSDALAGDGLH
-268 QCEGNPVY
+268 QCEGNAIHE
-276 QLRFQARSES
+276 LRLQAGSES
-286 QRGAE
+286 QRGAN
-291 RGAVKGV
+291 GIVIK
-298 GDEDNHSSEK
+298 
-308 RQSQDEAQNERGRA
+308 DEAIECEVVE
-322 SMRERIYADKRLCAS
+322 S
-337 DGGSLVHG
+337 GG
-345 PETHYQHNTP
+345 
-355 LPQIYETRGESET
+355 
-368 QKAGDRGSYAEL
+368 L
-380 NLSGAGETNSPATL
+380 NLGGANAANLPATL
-394 CLPQA
+394 CLPQT

-411 TRKGLEAQQKEM
+411 TKKGLEAQQKEM

-438 VQFIEYINN
+438 VQFIEYINSN
-447 HRMYSVNLTQNKLFA
+447 RMYCINLTQNKLFA
-462 WQRAYEAEGIEG
+462 WQRVYEAEGIEG

-497 ELIFASNK
+497 ELILASNK

-610 AKMLGMSEDE
+610 AKMLGMSEDD

-635 VYSHVRVYQIC
+635 VYSHVRVYQMC

-742 GKADKRAKKGEKTR
+742 GKADKKAKKGEKTR

-851 NNISQLF
+851 NNTSQLF

-925 KYPMPKAANNAVGEM
+925 KYPMPRAANNAVGEM

-961 LQNAAKPKKKKRS
+961 LQNAAKPKREKRS

>member
-24 FRATKSC
+24 FRSKNAG

-38 CHLCHFTY
+38 SHICYFEY
-46 TDGIGRGGKTL
+46 IDGNRGGAAGKTL
-57 QIWIDDDLINNKNSE
+57 QIWIDDDLINDKSSE
-72 ISPAGAFA
+72 ISQAG
-80 LTDSKNVK
+80 K
-88 AAASGITESARRLNF
+88 ASRVNWENDARARLLNF
-103 TQGEDD
+103 TNGEND
-109 GKGLCHRANHRG
+109 G
-121 DQAQGGK
+121 DTK
-128 LDGLRQ
+128 L
-134 GVCDAFGGREKE
+134 
-146 QKANANMLGN
+146 
-156 NRLVTRD
+156 
-163 RKGNKGVIGGNNA
+163 
-176 MDASD
+176 DASD

-186 SGNGGDFGAGF
+186 SGNGGVFGAGF
-197 ANAGDRRDQEQTQIN
+197 ANTGDRRDQKQTQIS
-212 QNERIN
+212 QNERMN
-218 DGYEHR
+218 DG
-224 DIGADV
+224 DIPRATSTDV
-230 YDTCAGSETNRS
+230 YDTCAGSETSRS

-268 QCEGNPVY
+268 QCEGNPVHE
-276 QLRFQARSES
+276 LRFQAGS
-286 QRGAE
+286 QECPGYYC
-291 RGAVKGV
+291 GAVKGV
-298 GDEDNHSSEK
+298 GDEDTNGSQRGQIL
-308 RQSQDEAQNERGRA
+308 RQGQKLTDGREGGQWA
-322 SMRERIYADKRLCAS
+322 FGGERLCECASHSMEYGHVRSSRTSSFPARAFAQEEENGRRAPVLDGNKEVVECEIVES
-337 DGGSLVHG
+337 DG
-345 PETHYQHNTP
+345 
-355 LPQIYETRGESET
+355 
-368 QKAGDRGSYAEL
+368 L
-380 NLSGAGETNSPATL
+380 NLSGVNAANLPATL
-394 CLPQA
+394 CLPQT

-411 TRKGLEAQQKEM
+411 TKKGLEAQQKEM

-438 VQFIEYINN
+438 AQFIEYINSN
-447 HRMYSVNLTQNKLFA
+447 RMYCINLTQNKLFA

-490 GLEDKFI
+490 ELEDKFI
-497 ELIFASNK
+497 ELILASNK

-610 AKMLGMSEDE
+610 AKMLGMSEDD

-635 VYSHVRVYQIC
+635 VYSHVRVYQMC

-685 SAVIELG
+685 SAVRELG

-742 GKADKRAKKGEKTR
+742 GKADKKAKKGEKTR

-807 EVMALIGGI
+807 EVMALVGGI

-851 NNISQLF
+851 NNTSQLF

-925 KYPMPKAANNAVGEM
+925 KYPMPRAANNAVGEM

-961 LQNAAKPKKKKRS
+961 LQNAAKPKREKRS

>member
-1 MWVNSKQAAEI
+1 MWVNSKQAAEFLRVKYETI
-12 LGVNNKSVEKAA
+12 KKTTQRAEKAG
-24 FRATKSC
+24 
-31 KKFCTIK
+31 KKICTINGQN
-38 CHLCHFTY
+38 CLFSRIN
-46 TDGIGRGGKTL
+46 GNVGGAAGKTL
-57 QIWIDDDLINNKNSE
+57 QIWIDDDLINDKNGE
-72 ISPAGAFA
+72 ISQAG
-80 LTDSKNVK
+80 K
-88 AAASGITESARRLNF
+88 ASRVNWENDARARLLNF
-103 TQGEDD
+103 TNGESD
-109 GKGLCHRANHRG
+109 G
-121 DQAQGGK
+121 DTK
-128 LDGLRQ
+128 L
-134 GVCDAFGGREKE
+134 
-146 QKANANMLGN
+146 
-156 NRLVTRD
+156 
-163 RKGNKGVIGGNNA
+163 
-176 MDASD
+176 DASD

-186 SGNGGDFGAGF
+186 DGNGGVFGAGF
-197 ANAGDRRDQEQTQIN
+197 ANTGDRRDQKQTQIN

-218 DGYEHR
+218 DG
-224 DIGADV
+224 DIPRVASTDV
-230 YDTCAGSETNRS
+230 YDTYAGSETNRS

-276 QLRFQARSES
+276 ELRFQAGSEN
-286 QRGAE
+286 QGVAN
-291 RGAVKGV
+291 GIAVK
-298 GDEDNHSSEK
+298 
-308 RQSQDEAQNERGRA
+308 DEAVECEVIEQ
-322 SMRERIYADKRLCAS
+322 
-337 DGGSLVHG
+337 GG
-345 PETHYQHNTP
+345 
-355 LPQIYETRGESET
+355 
-368 QKAGDRGSYAEL
+368 L
-380 NLSGAGETNSPATL
+380 NLGASSAANLPATL
-394 CLPQA
+394 CLPQT

-411 TRKGLEAQQKEM
+411 TKKGLEAQQKEM

-635 VYSHVRVYQIC
+635 VYSHVRAYQMC

-685 SAVIELG
+685 SAVRELG

-742 GKADKRAKKGEKTR
+742 GKADKKAKKGEKTR

-807 EVMALIGGI
+807 EVMALVGGI

-839 FRYSQISFSINL
+839 FRYSQISFSVNL
-851 NNISQLF
+851 NNTSQLF

-961 LQNAAKPKKKKRS
+961 LQNASKPKREKRS

>member
-12 LGVNNKSVEKAA
+12 LGVKYETIKKATQRAEKSG
-24 FRATKSC
+24 
-31 KKFCTIK
+31 KKFCSIG
-38 CHLCHFTY
+38 CNISHFNY

-57 QIWIDDDLINNKNSE
+57 QIWIDDDLINSKNSE
-72 ISPAGAFA
+72 ISQAG
-80 LTDSKNVK
+80 K
-88 AAASGITESARRLNF
+88 ASRVSWENDARARLLNF
-103 TQGEDD
+103 TNGESD
-109 GKGLCHRANHRG
+109 G
-121 DQAQGGK
+121 DTK
-128 LDGLRQ
+128 LDAR
-134 GVCDAFGGREKE
+134 
-146 QKANANMLGN
+146 
-156 NRLVTRD
+156 
-163 RKGNKGVIGGNNA
+163 
-176 MDASD
+176 D
-181 SVDIW
+181 SVDIRG
-186 SGNGGDFGAGF
+186 GNGGVFGAGF
-197 ANAGDRRDQEQTQIN
+197 ANTGDRRDQKQTQIS
-212 QNERIN
+212 QNERMN
-218 DGYEHR
+218 DG
-224 DIGADV
+224 DIPRATSTDV
-230 YDTCAGSETNRS
+230 YDTCAGSETSRS

-268 QCEGNPVY
+268 QCEGNPVHE
-276 QLRFQARSES
+276 LRFQAWSES

-298 GDEDNHSSEK
+298 GDEDTNGSQRGQIL
-308 RQSQDEAQNERGRA
+308 RQGQMLTDGREGGQWVFGGERLCERA
-322 SMRERIYADKRLCAS
+322 SHSMEYGHVRSSRTSGFPAGAFAQEEENGRRAPVL
-337 DGGSLVHG
+337 DGNKEVVECEVIEDGMG
-345 PETHYQHNTP
+345 T
-355 LPQIYETRGESET
+355 
-368 QKAGDRGSYAEL
+368 
-380 NLSGAGETNSPATL
+380 NLSVADETNLPATL

-411 TRKGLEAQQKEM
+411 TKKGLEAQQKEM

-438 VQFIEYINN
+438 VQFIEYINSN
-447 HRMYSVNLTQNKLFA
+447 RMYCINLTQNKLFA
-462 WQRAYEAEGIEG
+462 WQRVYETEGIEG
-474 LVDGRTS
+474 LVDGRAS
-481 HKENQIEAY
+481 RKQSQIEAY
-490 GLEDKFI
+490 GLEDKLI
-497 ELIFASNK
+497 ELIYASNK

-545 AVRRRIKKWQN
+545 AVYRYVQKWRN

-610 AKMLGMSEDE
+610 AKMLGMNEDE

-635 VYSHVRVYQIC
+635 VYSHVRVYQMC

-685 SAVIELG
+685 SAVRELG

-729 SCVAERVGLEGLY
+729 SCVAERVALEGLY

-807 EVMALIGGI
+807 EVMALVGGI

-851 NNISQLF
+851 NNTSQLF
-858 VFNENRDF
+858 VFNENREF
-866 IGMAVNNKEGVTKEQ
+866 VGMAVNNKEGVTKEQ

-925 KYPMPKAANNAVGEM
+925 KYPMPRAANNAVGEM

-961 LQNAAKPKKKKRS
+961 LQNASKPKKEKRS

>member
-24 FRATKSC
+24 FRAAKSC

-57 QIWIDDDLINNKNSE
+57 QIWIDDDLINDKNSE
-72 ISPAGAFA
+72 ISQAG
-80 LTDSKNVK
+80 K
-88 AAASGITESARRLNF
+88 ESRVNWENDARARLLNF
-103 TQGEDD
+103 TNGEND
-109 GKGLCHRANHRG
+109 G
-121 DQAQGGK
+121 DTK
-128 LDGLRQ
+128 LDAR
-134 GVCDAFGGREKE
+134 
-146 QKANANMLGN
+146 
-156 NRLVTRD
+156 
-163 RKGNKGVIGGNNA
+163 
-176 MDASD
+176 D

-186 SGNGGDFGAGF
+186 SGNGGVFGAGF
-197 ANAGDRRDQEQTQIN
+197 ANTGDRRDQEQTQIN
-212 QNERIN
+212 QNERMN
-218 DGYEHR
+218 DG
-224 DIGADV
+224 DIPRVTSTDV

-268 QCEGNPVY
+268 QCEGNPVHE
-276 QLRFQARSES
+276 LRFQTGSES
-286 QRGAE
+286 QRGAN
-291 RGAVKGV
+291 GIAVK
-298 GDEDNHSSEK
+298 
-308 RQSQDEAQNERGRA
+308 DEAIECEVVEQ
-322 SMRERIYADKRLCAS
+322 
-337 DGGSLVHG
+337 GG
-345 PETHYQHNTP
+345 
-355 LPQIYETRGESET
+355 
-368 QKAGDRGSYAEL
+368 L
-380 NLSGAGETNSPATL
+380 NLSGAGGVNLPATL
-394 CLPQA
+394 CLPQT

-411 TRKGLEAQQKEM
+411 TKKGLEAQQKEM

-438 VQFIEYINN
+438 VQFIEYINSN
-447 HRMYSVNLTQNKLFA
+447 RMYCINLTQNKLFA

-497 ELIFASNK
+497 ELVFASNK

-610 AKMLGMSEDE
+610 AKMLGMSEDD

-635 VYSHVRVYQIC
+635 VYSHVRVYQMC

-685 SAVIELG
+685 SAVRELG

-742 GKADKRAKKGEKTR
+742 GKADKRVKKGEKTR

-807 EVMALIGGI
+807 EVMALVGGI

-839 FRYSQISFSINL
+839 FRYSQISFSVNL
-851 NNISQLF
+851 NNTSQLF

-925 KYPMPKAANNAVGEM
+925 KYPMPRAANNAVGEM

-961 LQNAAKPKKKKRS
+961 LQNAAKPKREKRS

>member
-12 LGVNNKSVEKAA
+12 LGVNYETIKKATQRAEKAG
-24 FRATKSC
+24 
-31 KKFCTIK
+31 KKFCPIG
-38 CHLCHFTY
+38 CNISHFTY

-57 QIWIDDDLINNKNSE
+57 QIWIDDDLINDKNSE
-72 ISPAGAFA
+72 ISRA
-80 LTDSKNVK
+80 DK
-88 AAASGITESARRLNF
+88 ASAENLVNTASVRPLNF
-103 TQGEDD
+103 TSS
-109 GKGLCHRANHRG
+109 K
-121 DQAQGGK
+121 
-128 LDGLRQ
+128 
-134 GVCDAFGGREKE
+134 
-146 QKANANMLGN
+146 
-156 NRLVTRD
+156 
-163 RKGNKGVIGGNNA
+163 
-176 MDASD
+176 
-181 SVDIW
+181 
-186 SGNGGDFGAGF
+186 
-197 ANAGDRRDQEQTQIN
+197 
-212 QNERIN
+212 RIN
-218 DGYEHR
+218 DGYEHKTAGYGTNGGEYNG
-224 DIGADV
+224 I
-230 YDTCAGSETNRS
+230 DTRGNGGRTSDGRNQRS
-242 PLPLWQINEQGE
+242 GDASDSSYAKDDEQGE
-254 ASAYIKAHAGDGLH
+254 AKAYSDAYARDGVYECANNEQRGLRLQAGG
-268 QCEGNPVY
+268 
-276 QLRFQARSES
+276 ES
-286 QRGAE
+286 Q
-291 RGAVKGV
+291 GV
-298 GDEDNHSSEK
+298 ANGIALK
-308 RQSQDEAQNERGRA
+308 DEAVEC
-322 SMRERIYADKRLCAS
+322 EVIE
-337 DGGSLVHG
+337 DGMG
-345 PETHYQHNTP
+345 T
-355 LPQIYETRGESET
+355 
-368 QKAGDRGSYAEL
+368 
-380 NLSGAGETNSPATL
+380 NLSGAGGVNLPATL

-411 TRKGLEAQQKEM
+411 TKKGLEAQQKEM

-438 VQFIEYINN
+438 VQFIEYINSN
-447 HRMYSVNLTQNKLFA
+447 RMYCINLTQNKLFA

-497 ELIFASNK
+497 ELILASNK

-610 AKMLGMSEDE
+610 AKMLGMSEDD

-635 VYSHVRVYQIC
+635 VYSHVRVYQMC

-653 VQRCLAKYILRYGK
+653 VQRCLAKYIIRYGK

-685 SAVIELG
+685 SAVTELG

-839 FRYSQISFSINL
+839 FRYSQISFSVNL
-851 NNISQLF
+851 NNTSQLF
-858 VFNENRDF
+858 VFNEKRDF

-961 LQNAAKPKKKKRS
+961 LQNAAKPKKEKRS

>member
-1 MWVNSKQAAEI
+1 M
-12 LGVNNKSVEKAA
+12 
-24 FRATKSC
+24 
-31 KKFCTIK
+31 
-38 CHLCHFTY
+38 
-46 TDGIGRGGKTL
+46 
-57 QIWIDDDLINNKNSE
+57 
-72 ISPAGAFA
+72 
-80 LTDSKNVK
+80 
-88 AAASGITESARRLNF
+88 
-103 TQGEDD
+103 
-109 GKGLCHRANHRG
+109 
-121 DQAQGGK
+121 
-128 LDGLRQ
+128 
-134 GVCDAFGGREKE
+134 
-146 QKANANMLGN
+146 
-156 NRLVTRD
+156 
-163 RKGNKGVIGGNNA
+163 
-176 MDASD
+176 
-181 SVDIW
+181 
-186 SGNGGDFGAGF
+186 
-197 ANAGDRRDQEQTQIN
+197 
-212 QNERIN
+212 
-218 DGYEHR
+218 
-224 DIGADV
+224 
-230 YDTCAGSETNRS
+230 
-242 PLPLWQINEQGE
+242 
-254 ASAYIKAHAGDGLH
+254 
-268 QCEGNPVY
+268 
-276 QLRFQARSES
+276 
-286 QRGAE
+286 
-291 RGAVKGV
+291 
-298 GDEDNHSSEK
+298 
-308 RQSQDEAQNERGRA
+308 
-322 SMRERIYADKRLCAS
+322 
-337 DGGSLVHG
+337 
-345 PETHYQHNTP
+345 
-355 LPQIYETRGESET
+355 
-368 QKAGDRGSYAEL
+368 
-380 NLSGAGETNSPATL
+380 
-394 CLPQA
+394 
-399 KTDAQIRVELSK
+399 
-411 TRKGLEAQQKEM
+411 
-423 ILKEYARAKAKGVKV
+423 
-438 VQFIEYINN
+438 
-447 HRMYSVNLTQNKLFA
+447 
-462 WQRAYEAEGIEG
+462 
-474 LVDGRTS
+474 
-481 HKENQIEAY
+481 
-490 GLEDKFI
+490 
-497 ELIFASNK
+497 
-505 RIDAAAICQKLNEY
+505 
-519 LAVKDA
+519 
-525 LDVDLLANTY
+525 LANTY

-610 AKMLGMSEDE
+610 AKMLGMNEDE

-635 VYSHVRVYQIC
+635 VYSHVRVYQMC

-685 SAVIELG
+685 SAVRELG

-729 SCVAERVGLEGLY
+729 SCVAERIALEGLY

-790 RELYDEKVEEA
+790 RELYDEKAKEA

-816 KTVKGGNKK
+816 NTVKGGNKK

-851 NNISQLF
+851 NNTSQLF
-858 VFNENRDF
+858 VFNEKRDF

-961 LQNAAKPKKKKRS
+961 LQNAAKPKKEKRS

>member
-1 MWVNSKQAAEI
+1 MWINSKQAAEI
-12 LGVNNKSVEKAA
+12 LGVSNKSVEKAA
-24 FRATKSC
+24 FRAAKSC

-57 QIWIDDDLINNKNSE
+57 QIWIDDDLINDKNSE
-72 ISPAGAFA
+72 ISQAG
-80 LTDSKNVK
+80 K
-88 AAASGITESARRLNF
+88 ASRVNWENDARARLLNF
-103 TQGEDD
+103 TNGEND
-109 GKGLCHRANHRG
+109 G
-121 DQAQGGK
+121 DTK
-128 LDGLRQ
+128 LDAR
-134 GVCDAFGGREKE
+134 
-146 QKANANMLGN
+146 
-156 NRLVTRD
+156 
-163 RKGNKGVIGGNNA
+163 
-176 MDASD
+176 D

-186 SGNGGDFGAGF
+186 SGNGGVFGAGF
-197 ANAGDRRDQEQTQIN
+197 ANTGDRRDQEQTKIN
-212 QNERIN
+212 QNERMN
-218 DGYEHR
+218 DG
-224 DIGADV
+224 DIPRVASADA
-230 YDTCAGSETNRS
+230 YDTCADSETNRS

-276 QLRFQARSES
+276 ELRFQTGSESES
-286 QRGAE
+286 QRGAN
-291 RGAVKGV
+291 GIAVK
-298 GDEDNHSSEK
+298 
-308 RQSQDEAQNERGRA
+308 DEAIECEVAEQ
-322 SMRERIYADKRLCAS
+322 
-337 DGGSLVHG
+337 GG
-345 PETHYQHNTP
+345 
-355 LPQIYETRGESET
+355 
-368 QKAGDRGSYAEL
+368 L
-380 NLSGAGETNSPATL
+380 NLSSAGAANLPATL
-394 CLPQA
+394 CLPQT

-411 TRKGLEAQQKEM
+411 TKKGLEAQQKEM

-438 VQFIEYINN
+438 AQFIEYINSN
-447 HRMYSVNLTQNKLFA
+447 RMYCINLTQNKLFA

-490 GLEDKFI
+490 ELEDKFI
-497 ELIFASNK
+497 ELILASNK

-610 AKMLGMSEDE
+610 AKMLGMSEDD

-635 VYSHVRVYQIC
+635 VYSHVRVYQMC
-646 ESENSLA
+646 ESENSLS

-679 LSGAVQ
+679 LSDAVQ
-685 SAVIELG
+685 SAVRELG

-782 FGKDKKLP
+782 FGKNKKLP
-790 RELYDEKVEEA
+790 RELYDEKAEEA

-807 EVMALIGGI
+807 EVMALVGGI

-858 VFNENRDF
+858 VFNEKREF
-866 IGMAVNNKEGVTKEQ
+866 VGMAVSSKEGVTKEQ

-889 EKELREAQKRVEKA
+889 EKELRDAQKRVEKA
-903 RVAMSKDKVGVIKVS
+903 RVAMSKDKVGAIKVS

-925 KYPMPKAANNAVGEM
+925 KYPMPRAANNAVGEM

-961 LQNAAKPKKKKRS
+961 IQNASKPKKEKRS

>member
-12 LGVNNKSVEKAA
+12 LGVKYDALAKSVKRAEKIG
-24 FRATKSC
+24 

-38 CHLCHFTY
+38 PNILGFSY

-57 QIWIDDDLINNKNSE
+57 QIWIDDDLINDKNSE
-72 ISPAGAFA
+72 ISRA
-80 LTDSKNVK
+80 DK
-88 AAASGITESARRLNF
+88 ASAVNLVNTAVRPLNF
-103 TQGEDD
+103 TNGESD
-109 GKGLCHRANHRG
+109 GDIYANTR
-121 DQAQGGK
+121 
-128 LDGLRQ
+128 LDAR
-134 GVCDAFGGREKE
+134 
-146 QKANANMLGN
+146 
-156 NRLVTRD
+156 
-163 RKGNKGVIGGNNA
+163 
-176 MDASD
+176 D
-181 SVDIW
+181 SVDIR
-186 SGNGGDFGAGF
+186 GGTGGVFGGGL
-197 ANAGDRRDQEQTQIN
+197 ANTGDRRDQEQTKIN
-212 QNERIN
+212 QNERVN
-218 DGYEHR
+218 DANRNNGRNQRSDASDSSYEQDDER
-224 DIGADV
+224 
-230 YDTCAGSETNRS
+230 
-242 PLPLWQINEQGE
+242 GE
-254 ASAYIKAHAGDGLH
+254 AKAYSDAHAGDG
-268 QCEGNPVY
+268 VY
-276 QLRFQARSES
+276 ECAHDEQWGLRLQSGSEE
-286 QRGAE
+286 QRDANGI
-291 RGAVKGV
+291 AVK
-298 GDEDNHSSEK
+298 
-308 RQSQDEAQNERGRA
+308 DEAIEC
-322 SMRERIYADKRLCAS
+322 EVVES
-337 DGGSLVHG
+337 DG
-345 PETHYQHNTP
+345 
-355 LPQIYETRGESET
+355 
-368 QKAGDRGSYAEL
+368 L
-380 NLSGAGETNSPATL
+380 NLGGAGEANLPATL
-394 CLPQA
+394 CLPQI

-411 TRKGLEAQQKEM
+411 TKKGLEAQQKEM

-438 VQFIEYINN
+438 AQFIEYINSN
-447 HRMYSVNLTQNKLFA
+447 RMYCINLTQNKLFA
-462 WQRAYEAEGIEG
+462 WQRVYEAEGIEG
-474 LVDGRTS
+474 LVDGRAS
-481 HKENQIEAY
+481 HKQSQIEAY
-490 GLEDKFI
+490 EVEDKLI
-497 ELIFASNK
+497 ELIYASNK
-505 RIDAAAICQKLNEY
+505 RIDAASICQKLNEY

-545 AVRRRIKKWQN
+545 AVYRYVQKWRI
-556 DNPLADVVR
+556 DNPVADAVR

-578 AIGDMNW
+578 AIGDMSW

-610 AKMLGMSEDE
+610 AKMLGMSEDD

-635 VYSHVRVYQIC
+635 VYSHVRVYQMC

-667 PAVIRGDNGKAF
+667 PAIIRGDNGKAF
-679 LSGAVQ
+679 LSDAVQ
-685 SAVIELG
+685 SAVRELG

-790 RELYDEKVEEA
+790 RELYDEKAEEA

-807 EVMALIGGI
+807 EVMALVGGI

-858 VFNENRDF
+858 VFNEKREF
-866 IGMAVNNKEGVTKEQ
+866 VGMAVSSKEGVTKEQ

-889 EKELREAQKRVEKA
+889 EKELRDAQKRVEKA
-903 RVAMSKDKVGVIKVS
+903 RVAMSKDKVGAIKVS

-925 KYPMPKAANNAVGEM
+925 KYPMPRAANNAVGEM

-961 LQNAAKPKKKKRS
+961 IQNASKPKKEKRS

>member
-72 ISPAGAFA
+72 ISRA
-80 LTDSKNVK
+80 DK
-88 AAASGITESARRLNF
+88 ASAVNLVNTAVRPLNF
-103 TQGEDD
+103 TNGESD
-109 GKGLCHRANHRG
+109 GDIYA
-121 DQAQGGK
+121 DTK
-128 LDGLRQ
+128 LDAR
-134 GVCDAFGGREKE
+134 
-146 QKANANMLGN
+146 
-156 NRLVTRD
+156 
-163 RKGNKGVIGGNNA
+163 
-176 MDASD
+176 D
-181 SVDIW
+181 SVDIR
-186 SGNGGDFGAGF
+186 GRNGGVFGGGL
-197 ANAGDRRDQEQTQIN
+197 ANTGARRDQEQTQIN
-212 QNERIN
+212 QNERVN
-218 DGYEHR
+218 D
-224 DIGADV
+224 A
-230 YDTCAGSETNRS
+230 NRS
-242 PLPLWQINEQGE
+242 DGRNQRSDASNSSYEQDDERGE
-254 ASAYIKAHAGDGLH
+254 AKAYSDAYAGDGIYEC
-268 QCEGNPVY
+268 QDNEQRG
-276 QLRFQARSES
+276 LRLQSGSES
-286 QRGAE
+286 QRGAN
-291 RGAVKGV
+291 GIAVK
-298 GDEDNHSSEK
+298 
-308 RQSQDEAQNERGRA
+308 DEAIECEVVEQ
-322 SMRERIYADKRLCAS
+322 
-337 DGGSLVHG
+337 GG
-345 PETHYQHNTP
+345 
-355 LPQIYETRGESET
+355 
-368 QKAGDRGSYAEL
+368 L
-380 NLSGAGETNSPATL
+380 NLGAGGVNLPATIY
-394 CLPQA
+394 LPQA

-411 TRKGLEAQQKEM
+411 TKKGLEAQQKEM

-438 VQFIEYINN
+438 VQFIEYINSN
-447 HRMYSVNLTQNKLFA
+447 RMYCINLTQNKLFA

-490 GLEDKFI
+490 ELEDKFI
-497 ELIFASNK
+497 ELILASNK

-598 TSLDMICINTTL
+598 TSLDMICINMTL
-610 AKMLGMSEDE
+610 AKMLGMSEDDT
-620 AKKLQKRFCIISIID
+620 KKLQKRFCIISIID
-635 VYSHVRVYQIC
+635 VYSHVRVYQMC

-685 SAVIELG
+685 SAVRELG

-708 VERNFGVLQSN
+708 VERNFGILQSN

-742 GKADKRAKKGEKTR
+742 GKADKRVKKGEKTR

-807 EVMALIGGI
+807 EVMALVGGI

-858 VFNENRDF
+858 VFNEKREF
-866 IGMAVNNKEGVTKEQ
+866 VGMAVNNKEGVTKEQ

-925 KYPMPKAANNAVGEM
+925 KYPMPRAANNAEGEM
-940 IKTQAE
+940 IKTQAKE
-946 KAANLMRNG
+946 ATECYKTPL
-955 QISDAM
+955 S
-961 LQNAAKPKKKKRS
+961 LK
-974 GGYVEN
+974 
-980 MMRKRA
+980 RKREAADTSKI

>member
-1 MWVNSKQAAEI
+1 MWVNSKQAAEFLRVKYETI
-12 LGVNNKSVEKAA
+12 KKTTQRAEKAG
-24 FRATKSC
+24 
-31 KKFCTIK
+31 KKFCNINGQN
-38 CHLCHFTY
+38 CLFSRIS
-46 TDGIGRGGKTL
+46 GNVGGASGKTL
-57 QIWIDDDLINNKNSE
+57 QIWIDDDLINDKNSE
-72 ISPAGAFA
+72 ISRAG
-80 LTDSKNVK
+80 K
-88 AAASGITESARRLNF
+88 ESRVSWENDACARLLNF
-103 TQGEDD
+103 TNAESDAD
-109 GKGLCHRANHRG
+109 IYA
-121 DQAQGGK
+121 DTK
-128 LDGLRQ
+128 LDARG
-134 GVCDAFGGREKE
+134 
-146 QKANANMLGN
+146 
-156 NRLVTRD
+156 
-163 RKGNKGVIGGNNA
+163 
-176 MDASD
+176 

-186 SGNGGDFGAGF
+186 SGNGGVFGAGF
-197 ANAGDRRDQEQTQIN
+197 AHTGDRRDQEQTQIN
-212 QNERIN
+212 QKNERIN
-218 DGYEHR
+218 DA
-224 DIGADV
+224 DIPRVASADV
-230 YDTCAGSETNRS
+230 YDTCAGSETNRP
-242 PLPLWQINEQGE
+242 PLPLWQINERGE
-254 ASAYIKAHAGDGLH
+254 AKAYSDAYAGDGLH
-268 QCEGNPVY
+268 QCEGNPVHD
-276 QLRFQARSES
+276 LRFQAWSES
-286 QRGAE
+286 QRGAN
-291 RGAVKGV
+291 GIAVK
-298 GDEDNHSSEK
+298 
-308 RQSQDEAQNERGRA
+308 DEAIECEVAEQ
-322 SMRERIYADKRLCAS
+322 
-337 DGGSLVHG
+337 GG
-345 PETHYQHNTP
+345 
-355 LPQIYETRGESET
+355 
-368 QKAGDRGSYAEL
+368 L
-380 NLSGAGETNSPATL
+380 NLSSAGAANLPATL
-394 CLPQA
+394 CLPQT

-411 TRKGLEAQQKEM
+411 TKKGLEAQQKEM

-610 AKMLGMSEDE
+610 AKMLGMSEDD

-635 VYSHVRVYQIC
+635 VYSHVRVYQMC

-685 SAVIELG
+685 SAVTELG

-790 RELYDEKVEEA
+790 RELYDEKAEEA

-807 EVMALIGGI
+807 EVMALVGGI

-851 NNISQLF
+851 NNTSQLF
-858 VFNENRDF
+858 VFNEKREF
-866 IGMAVNNKEGVTKEQ
+866 VGMAVNNKEGVTKEQ

-961 LQNAAKPKKKKRS
+961 IQNAAKPKREKRS

>member
-57 QIWIDDDLINNKNSE
+57 QIWIDDDLINSKNSE
-72 ISPAGAFA
+72 ISPADAST
-80 LTDSKNVK
+80 LVDSENVK
-88 AAASGITESARRLNF
+88 AAASGITEGVGSLNF
-103 TQGEDD
+103 TQGESN
-109 GKGLCHRANHRG
+109 GST
-121 DQAQGGK
+121 K
-128 LDGLRQ
+128 LD
-134 GVCDAFGGREKE
+134 A
-146 QKANANMLGN
+146 
-156 NRLVTRD
+156 
-163 RKGNKGVIGGNNA
+163 
-176 MDASD
+176 
-181 SVDIW
+181 
-186 SGNGGDFGAGF
+186 SGNISIWGRDGSVFGDGFTGAG
-197 ANAGDRRDQEQTQIN
+197 NRRDQEQAQIN

-218 DGYEHR
+218 NGNKHR
-224 DIGADV
+224 ATSTDANDAYSGI
-230 YDTCAGSETNRS
+230 ETNRS
-242 PLPLWQINEQGE
+242 QLSLRQINEQGE
-254 ASAYIKAHAGDGLH
+254 ASTYSDALAGDGLH
-268 QCEGNPVY
+268 QCEGNAIHE
-276 QLRFQARSES
+276 LRLQAGSES
-286 QRGAE
+286 QRGAN
-291 RGAVKGV
+291 GIVIK
-298 GDEDNHSSEK
+298 
-308 RQSQDEAQNERGRA
+308 DEAIECEVVE
-322 SMRERIYADKRLCAS
+322 S
-337 DGGSLVHG
+337 GG
-345 PETHYQHNTP
+345 
-355 LPQIYETRGESET
+355 
-368 QKAGDRGSYAEL
+368 L
-380 NLSGAGETNSPATL
+380 NLGGANAANLPATL
-394 CLPQA
+394 CLPQT

-411 TRKGLEAQQKEM
+411 TKKGLEAQQKEM

-438 VQFIEYINN
+438 VQFIEYINSN
-447 HRMYSVNLTQNKLFA
+447 RMYCINLTQNKLFA
-462 WQRAYEAEGIEG
+462 WQRVYEAEGIEG

-497 ELIFASNK
+497 ELILASNK

-610 AKMLGMSEDE
+610 AKMLGMSEDD

-635 VYSHVRVYQIC
+635 VYSHVRVYQMC

-742 GKADKRAKKGEKTR
+742 GKADKKAKKGEKTR

-851 NNISQLF
+851 NNTSQLF

-925 KYPMPKAANNAVGEM
+925 KYPMPRAANNAVGEM

-961 LQNAAKPKKKKRS
+961 LQNAAKPKKEKRS

>member
-12 LGVNNKSVEKAA
+12 LGVKYDALAKSVKRAEKIG
-24 FRATKSC
+24 

-38 CHLCHFTY
+38 PNILGFSY

-57 QIWIDDDLINNKNSE
+57 QIWIDDDLINIKNSE
-72 ISPAGAFA
+72 ISRA
-80 LTDSKNVK
+80 DK
-88 AAASGITESARRLNF
+88 ASAVNLVNTAVRPLNF
-103 TQGEDD
+103 TNGESD
-109 GKGLCHRANHRG
+109 GYIYANTR
-121 DQAQGGK
+121 
-128 LDGLRQ
+128 LDAR
-134 GVCDAFGGREKE
+134 
-146 QKANANMLGN
+146 
-156 NRLVTRD
+156 
-163 RKGNKGVIGGNNA
+163 
-176 MDASD
+176 D
-181 SVDIW
+181 SVDIR
-186 SGNGGDFGAGF
+186 GRNGGVFGGGL
-197 ANAGDRRDQEQTQIN
+197 ANTGDRRDQEQTQIN
-212 QNERIN
+212 SNQRMN
-218 DGYEHR
+218 DGYKHKTAGYGTNGGEYNGIDTGSNGGR
-224 DIGADV
+224 ASDGRNQRSGASDSS
-230 YDTCAGSETNRS
+230 Y
-242 PLPLWQINEQGE
+242 EQDDERGE
-254 ASAYIKAHAGDGLH
+254 AKAYSDAYAGDGIYEC
-268 QCEGNPVY
+268 QDNRQRG
-276 QLRFQARSES
+276 LRLQAGGES
-286 QRGAE
+286 QRGANCI
-291 RGAVKGV
+291 AAPVSYVK
-298 GDEDNHSSEK
+298 
-308 RQSQDEAQNERGRA
+308 DEAVECEVIEQ
-322 SMRERIYADKRLCAS
+322 
-337 DGGSLVHG
+337 GG
-345 PETHYQHNTP
+345 
-355 LPQIYETRGESET
+355 
-368 QKAGDRGSYAEL
+368 L
-380 NLSGAGETNSPATL
+380 NLSGANATNLPATL
-394 CLPQA
+394 CLPQT

-411 TRKGLEAQQKEM
+411 TKKGLEAQQKEM

-438 VQFIEYINN
+438 AQFIEYINSN
-447 HRMYSVNLTQNKLFA
+447 RMYCINLTQNKLFA
-462 WQRAYEAEGIEG
+462 WQRVYEAEGIEG
-474 LVDGRTS
+474 LVDGRAS
-481 HKENQIEAY
+481 HKQSQIEAY
-490 GLEDKFI
+490 EVEDKLI
-497 ELIFASNK
+497 ELIYASNK
-505 RIDAAAICQKLNEY
+505 RIDAASICQKLNEY

-545 AVRRRIKKWQN
+545 AVYRYVQKWRI
-556 DNPLADVVR
+556 DNPVADAVR

-578 AIGDMNW
+578 AIGDMSW

-635 VYSHVRVYQIC
+635 VYSHVRVYQMC

-685 SAVIELG
+685 SAVRELG

-782 FGKDKKLP
+782 FGKNKKLP
-790 RELYDEKVEEA
+790 RELYDEKAEEA

-807 EVMALIGGI
+807 EVMALVGGI

-858 VFNENRDF
+858 VFNEKREF
-866 IGMAVNNKEGVTKEQ
+866 VGMAVSSKEGVTKEQ

-889 EKELREAQKRVEKA
+889 EKELRDAQKRVEKA
-903 RVAMSKDKVGVIKVS
+903 RVAMSKDKVGAIKVS

-925 KYPMPKAANNAVGEM
+925 KYPMPRAANNAVGEM

-961 LQNAAKPKKKKRS
+961 LQNAAKPKREKRS

>member
-1 MWVNSKQAAEI
+1 MNSLEVSKICNCTPQNIRKQTKQA
-12 LGVNNKSVEKAA
+12 VKQNKAYIQVKNLIFA
-24 FRATKSC
+24 FRLTQNH
-31 KKFCTIK
+31 T
-38 CHLCHFTY
+38 
-46 TDGIGRGGKTL
+46 GKAYEYIQMNIL
-57 QIWIDDDLINNKNSE
+57 SE
-72 ISPAGAFA
+72 ISPADASA
-80 LTDSKNVK
+80 LVDSESVK
-88 AAASGITESARRLNF
+88 ASTGGTTGGVGSLNF
-103 TQGEDD
+103 TQGENYVSDS
-109 GKGLCHRANHRG
+109 CHRNG
-121 DQAQGGK
+121 
-128 LDGLRQ
+128 RQ
-134 GVCDAFGGREKE
+134 GYQGRAGASCSQHAGSCDAFRGWADTGVADGVISTDDDLVAGA
-146 QKANANMLGN
+146 QKN
-156 NRLVTRD
+156 
-163 RKGNKGVIGGNNA
+163 RKGALNGNNA
-176 MDASD
+176 MDARN

-186 SGNGGDFGAGF
+186 GGNGSVFGLGL
-197 ANAGDRRDQEQTQIN
+197 ANTGVGRDQEQTQIN
-212 QNERIN
+212 SNERTN
-218 DGYEHR
+218 DGHEHR

-286 QRGAE
+286 QRGAN
-291 RGAVKGV
+291 GIVIK
-298 GDEDNHSSEK
+298 
-308 RQSQDEAQNERGRA
+308 DEAIECEVVE
-322 SMRERIYADKRLCAS
+322 S
-337 DGGSLVHG
+337 GG
-345 PETHYQHNTP
+345 
-355 LPQIYETRGESET
+355 
-368 QKAGDRGSYAEL
+368 L
-380 NLSGAGETNSPATL
+380 NLGGISAANLPATL
-394 CLPQA
+394 CLPQT

-411 TRKGLEAQQKEM
+411 TKKGLEAQQKEM
-423 ILKEYARAKAKGVKV
+423 ILKEYARAKSKGVKV

-462 WQRAYEAEGIEG
+462 WQRVYEAEGIEG

-610 AKMLGMSEDE
+610 AKMLGMSEDD

-635 VYSHVRVYQIC
+635 VYSHVRVYQMC

-742 GKADKRAKKGEKTR
+742 GKADKKAKKGEKTR

-851 NNISQLF
+851 NNTSQLF

-925 KYPMPKAANNAVGEM
+925 KYPMPRAANNAVGEM

>member
-1 MWVNSKQAAEI
+1 MWLDSKKAAEI
-12 LGVNNKSVEKAA
+12 LGIKYDALQKATN
-24 FRATKSC
+24 RATKKG
-31 KKFCTIK
+31 KKFCRIR
-38 CHLCHFTY
+38 FNIINFNY
-46 TDGIGRGGKTL
+46 IDGNIGGAAGKTL
-57 QIWIDDDLINNKNSE
+57 QIWIDDDLINDKNSE
-72 ISPAGAFA
+72 ISQAG
-80 LTDSKNVK
+80 K
-88 AAASGITESARRLNF
+88 ASRVNWENDARARLLNF
-103 TQGEDD
+103 TNGEND
-109 GKGLCHRANHRG
+109 G
-121 DQAQGGK
+121 DTK
-128 LDGLRQ
+128 LDAR
-134 GVCDAFGGREKE
+134 
-146 QKANANMLGN
+146 
-156 NRLVTRD
+156 
-163 RKGNKGVIGGNNA
+163 
-176 MDASD
+176 D

-186 SGNGGDFGAGF
+186 SGNGGVFGAGF
-197 ANAGDRRDQEQTQIN
+197 ANTGDRRDQEQTKIN
-212 QNERIN
+212 QNERMN
-218 DGYEHR
+218 DGDIPRVASADAYE
-224 DIGADV
+224 
-230 YDTCAGSETNRS
+230 TCADSETNRS

-276 QLRFQARSES
+276 ELRFQTGSESES
-286 QRGAE
+286 QRGAN
-291 RGAVKGV
+291 GIAVK
-298 GDEDNHSSEK
+298 
-308 RQSQDEAQNERGRA
+308 DEAVECEIIEQ
-322 SMRERIYADKRLCAS
+322 
-337 DGGSLVHG
+337 GG
-345 PETHYQHNTP
+345 
-355 LPQIYETRGESET
+355 
-368 QKAGDRGSYAEL
+368 L
-380 NLSGAGETNSPATL
+380 NLSSAGAANLPATL
-394 CLPQA
+394 CLPQT

-411 TRKGLEAQQKEM
+411 TKKGLEAQQKEM

-490 GLEDKFI
+490 ELEDKFI
-497 ELIFASNK
+497 ELILASNK

-535 AKRKTPITVS
+535 AKRKTPVTVS

-610 AKMLGMSEDE
+610 AKMLGMSEDD

-635 VYSHVRVYQIC
+635 VYSHVRVYQMC

-685 SAVIELG
+685 SAVRELG

-742 GKADKRAKKGEKTR
+742 GKADKRVKKGEKTR

-807 EVMALIGGI
+807 EVMALVGGI

-851 NNISQLF
+851 NNTSQLF
-858 VFNENRDF
+858 VFNEKRDF

-925 KYPMPKAANNAVGEM
+925 KYPMPRAANNAVGEM

-961 LQNAAKPKKKKRS
+961 LQNASKPKREKRS

>member
-1 MWVNSKQAAEI
+1 MWLDSKKAAEI
-12 LGVNNKSVEKAA
+12 LGIKYDALQKATN
-24 FRATKSC
+24 RATKKG
-31 KKFCTIK
+31 KKFCRIR
-38 CHLCHFTY
+38 FNIINFNY
-46 TDGIGRGGKTL
+46 IDGNIGGASGKTL
-57 QIWIDDDLINNKNSE
+57 QIWIDDDLINDKNSE
-72 ISPAGAFA
+72 ISRA
-80 LTDSKNVK
+80 DK
-88 AAASGITESARRLNF
+88 ASAVNLVNTAVRPLNF
-103 TQGEDD
+103 TNGESD
-109 GKGLCHRANHRG
+109 GDIYANTR
-121 DQAQGGK
+121 
-128 LDGLRQ
+128 LDAR
-134 GVCDAFGGREKE
+134 
-146 QKANANMLGN
+146 
-156 NRLVTRD
+156 
-163 RKGNKGVIGGNNA
+163 
-176 MDASD
+176 D
-181 SVDIW
+181 SVDIRGRN
-186 SGNGGDFGAGF
+186 SGVFGGGLANTGA
-197 ANAGDRRDQEQTQIN
+197 RRDQEQTQIN
-212 QNERIN
+212 QNERVN
-218 DGYEHR
+218 DANRGDGRNQRSDASDSSYAKDDER
-224 DIGADV
+224 G
-230 YDTCAGSETNRS
+230 ETK
-242 PLPLWQINEQGE
+242 
-254 ASAYIKAHAGDGLH
+254 AYSDAYAGDG
-268 QCEGNPVY
+268 VY
-276 QLRFQARSES
+276 ECAHNEQRGLRLQAWGES
-286 QRGAE
+286 QRGAN
-291 RGAVKGV
+291 GIAVK
-298 GDEDNHSSEK
+298 DETVECEVIE
-308 RQSQDEAQNERGRA
+308 Q
-322 SMRERIYADKRLCAS
+322 
-337 DGGSLVHG
+337 GG
-345 PETHYQHNTP
+345 
-355 LPQIYETRGESET
+355 
-368 QKAGDRGSYAEL
+368 L
-380 NLSGAGETNSPATL
+380 NLSASSAANLPATL
-394 CLPQA
+394 CLPQT

-411 TRKGLEAQQKEM
+411 TKKGLEAQQKEM

-490 GLEDKFI
+490 ELEDKFI
-497 ELIFASNK
+497 ELILASNK

-610 AKMLGMSEDE
+610 AKMLGMSEDD

-635 VYSHVRVYQIC
+635 VYSHVRVYQMC

-685 SAVIELG
+685 SAVRELG

-708 VERNFGVLQSN
+708 VERNFGILQSN

-742 GKADKRAKKGEKTR
+742 GKADKRVKKGEKTR

-782 FGKDKKLP
+782 FGKDNKLP
-790 RELYDEKVEEA
+790 RELYDEKAEEA

-807 EVMALIGGI
+807 EVMALVGGI

-851 NNISQLF
+851 NNTSQLF

-925 KYPMPKAANNAVGEM
+925 KYPMPRAANNAVGEM

-961 LQNAAKPKKKKRS
+961 LQNAAKPKKEKRS

>member
-1 MWVNSKQAAEI
+1 MWVNSKQAAEFLRVKYETI
-12 LGVNNKSVEKAA
+12 KKTTQRAEKAG
-24 FRATKSC
+24 
-31 KKFCTIK
+31 KKFCTINGQN
-38 CHLCHFTY
+38 CLFSRIS
-46 TDGIGRGGKTL
+46 GNVGGASGKTL
-57 QIWIDDDLINNKNSE
+57 QIWIDDDLINDKNSE
-72 ISPAGAFA
+72 ISRA
-80 LTDSKNVK
+80 DK
-88 AAASGITESARRLNF
+88 ASAENLVNTASVRPLNF
-103 TQGEDD
+103 TNGESD
-109 GKGLCHRANHRG
+109 GDIYA
-121 DQAQGGK
+121 DTK
-128 LDGLRQ
+128 LDAR
-134 GVCDAFGGREKE
+134 
-146 QKANANMLGN
+146 
-156 NRLVTRD
+156 
-163 RKGNKGVIGGNNA
+163 
-176 MDASD
+176 D
-181 SVDIW
+181 SVDIRGRN
-186 SGNGGDFGAGF
+186 SGVFGGSLANTGA
-197 ANAGDRRDQEQTQIN
+197 RRDQEQTQIN
-212 QNERIN
+212 LDERTN
-218 DGYEHR
+218 DGDMHR
-224 DIGADV
+224 AASTDV
-230 YDTCAGSETNRS
+230 YDACAGSETNRL

-254 ASAYIKAHAGDGLH
+254 ASAHIKAHAGDGLH
-268 QCEGNPVY
+268 QCEGNPVHE
-276 QLRFQARSES
+276 LRFQAGSEE
-286 QRGAE
+286 QRGAN
-291 RGAVKGV
+291 GIAVK
-298 GDEDNHSSEK
+298 
-308 RQSQDEAQNERGRA
+308 DEAVEC
-322 SMRERIYADKRLCAS
+322 EVVES
-337 DGGSLVHG
+337 DG
-345 PETHYQHNTP
+345 
-355 LPQIYETRGESET
+355 
-368 QKAGDRGSYAEL
+368 L
-380 NLSGAGETNSPATL
+380 NLSGASAANLPATL
-394 CLPQA
+394 CLPQT

-411 TRKGLEAQQKEM
+411 TKKGLEAQQKEM
-423 ILKEYARAKAKGVKV
+423 ILKEYARAKSKGVKV
-438 VQFIEYINN
+438 AQFIEYINSN
-447 HRMYSVNLTQNKLFA
+447 RMYCINLTQNKLFA
-462 WQRAYEAEGIEG
+462 WQRVYETEGIEG
-474 LVDGRTS
+474 LVDGRAS
-481 HKENQIEAY
+481 RKQSQIEAY
-490 GLEDKFI
+490 GLEDKLI
-497 ELIFASNK
+497 ELIYASNK

-545 AVRRRIKKWQN
+545 AVYRYVQKWRN

-610 AKMLGMSEDE
+610 AKMLGMSEDD

-635 VYSHVRVYQIC
+635 VYSHVRVYQMC

-685 SAVIELG
+685 SAVRELG

-742 GKADKRAKKGEKTR
+742 GKADKKAKKGEKTR

-807 EVMALIGGI
+807 EVMALVGGI

-851 NNISQLF
+851 NNTSQLF

-961 LQNAAKPKKKKRS
+961 LQNAAKPKREKRS

>member
-12 LGVNNKSVEKAA
+12 LGVTDRAIQKSVL
-24 FRATKSC
+24 KSNSQN
-31 KKFCTIK
+31 KKICVVKSNILNFN
-38 CHLCHFTY
+38 Y

-57 QIWIDDDLINNKNSE
+57 QIWIDDNFTKDKKSE
-72 ISPAGAFA
+72 ISPADAST
-80 LTDSKNVK
+80 LVDSENVK
-88 AAASGITESARRLNF
+88 AAASGITEGVGSLNF
-103 TQGEDD
+103 TQGESN
-109 GKGLCHRANHRG
+109 GST
-121 DQAQGGK
+121 K
-128 LDGLRQ
+128 LD
-134 GVCDAFGGREKE
+134 A
-146 QKANANMLGN
+146 
-156 NRLVTRD
+156 
-163 RKGNKGVIGGNNA
+163 
-176 MDASD
+176 
-181 SVDIW
+181 
-186 SGNGGDFGAGF
+186 SGNIGIWGRDGSVFGDGFTGAG
-197 ANAGDRRDQEQTQIN
+197 NRRDQEQAQIN

-218 DGYEHR
+218 NGNKHR
-224 DIGADV
+224 ATSTDANDAYSGI
-230 YDTCAGSETNRS
+230 ETNRS
-242 PLPLWQINEQGE
+242 QLSLRQINEQGE
-254 ASAYIKAHAGDGLH
+254 ASTYSDALAGDGLH
-268 QCEGNPVY
+268 QCEGNAIHE
-276 QLRFQARSES
+276 LRLQAGSES
-286 QRGAE
+286 QRGAN
-291 RGAVKGV
+291 GIVIK
-298 GDEDNHSSEK
+298 
-308 RQSQDEAQNERGRA
+308 DEAIECEVVE
-322 SMRERIYADKRLCAS
+322 S
-337 DGGSLVHG
+337 GG
-345 PETHYQHNTP
+345 
-355 LPQIYETRGESET
+355 
-368 QKAGDRGSYAEL
+368 L
-380 NLSGAGETNSPATL
+380 NLGGANAANLPATL
-394 CLPQA
+394 CLPQT

-411 TRKGLEAQQKEM
+411 TKKGLEAQQKEM

-438 VQFIEYINN
+438 VQFIEYINSN
-447 HRMYSVNLTQNKLFA
+447 RMYCINLTQNKLFA
-462 WQRAYEAEGIEG
+462 WQRVYEAEGIEG

-497 ELIFASNK
+497 ELILASNK

-610 AKMLGMSEDE
+610 AKMLGMSEDD

-635 VYSHVRVYQIC
+635 VYSHVRVYQMC

-742 GKADKRAKKGEKTR
+742 GKADKKAKKGEKTR

-851 NNISQLF
+851 NNTSQLF

-925 KYPMPKAANNAVGEM
+925 KYPMPRAANNAVGEM

-961 LQNAAKPKKKKRS
+961 LQNAAKPKREKRS